1 MKYQNFKSDFTS
13 VHTFCRQEGDEKKQI
28 AVPEHVR
35 LTFFTAER
43 CGCITI
49 ERNGVNMTSCSL
61 SEDGMTL
68 NARVP
73 LSKKSLGTGELFCE
87 ISEITTDAEFP
98 DKERIEVT
106 PIRLGVTLWPGKS
119 DDSLEVSADI
129 VLGVVCPGAV
139 RYDTTQN
146 LADAQKAQ
154 ACANIGALRT
164 IPEASVSTRKIAN
177 AAVIE
182 KKIADGA
189 VTKQKLAAD
198 IAGIVDSVAK
208 GTADYSLQQN
218 SCQAIS
224 RNSIAT
230 GNGTIAGTK
239 GVRWTAIDF
248 TTKTITLEK
257 ALTAS
262 IGAGALL
269 SIINDNHY
277 DKCSEVA
284 ETAAIGATTIKVKS
298 LPFTS
303 IAEDTGDD
311 AKTIMVYSNPNVG
324 DVDLGDGAHSEGVN
338 TKATQRGSHAEGRD
352 TYAAGQYSHAEG
364 RSTEAFYASHAEG
377 RDSKAIGLISHAEGN
392 ATTASGNNSHAEG
405 KDTIAMAGN
414 SHAEGWKSK
423 TSQDALHSHAEGNNT
438 TANGVASHAE
448 GNNTTANGVAS
459 HAEGSNC
466 TANKDKSHAEGAST
480 IADGESSHAEGRLS
494 VAVGNYSHAEGN
506 NTKSKGIASHA
517 EGDSTI
523 AEMNTC
529 HAEGYKTYAKYYRT
543 HSEGKITVAIGEGS
557 HSEGISLDNIAD
569 TDEYK
574 PKSIVDM
581 LDTYYAAEIAKHS
594 EFKSFGAVINNNNNH
609 KFYKWCKDVIKDKW
623 DEYVR
628 IIQDGGTGTAPE
640 GLVSM
645 AIGYASHVEG
655 RDTAANGTG
664 AHAEG
669 YRTFADADAAH
680 VEGICSFAPGRAA
693 HAEGTRTTAAGAN
706 SHAEGYHTLT
716 KNSAEHAQ
724 GMYNNSNKGSNTL
737 GDALN
742 TIFSVGVGKKGD
754 RKNAFEMMQNGD
766 AYLLGVGGYDG
777 KNPAASKAVQQ
788 VIGALLDIFKPVQVN
803 DNKSGATDATQLA
816 ELKAYAAKL
825 AAYGV
830 DTTNGYEIPILYN
843 SGSKGFI
850 GYNPNAASS
859 FNCYAV
865 TPEGNFYTLTMN
877 ATTGALS
884 KKILATT
891 TVTDALST
899 NKQPKTDAALKTTSK
914 TITGAINEVNDKT
927 AYVAFTDVTKLS
939 TNLGKRLIYKG
950 GNVTLSSP
958 ITINSNIYEIDFN
971 GATITIGA
979 LARTGITAI
988 KGHSHCIIK
997 NLVIEG
1003 IWTTNADAVSNVL
1016 ETFAGVE
1023 NVNIDVH
1030 FSGSKYGRGFF
1041 NCQRLINCK
1050 AEITS
1055 NHSEAQTRGFSYCE
1069 YLYMCR
1075 IGEGSVGEGFFHCTN
1090 MISCDALAVVNASGT
1105 GITMGCFRKELVEC
1119 SNYTNFRRRTNEYI
1133 SDKEVTYGFF
1143 SDTDSLSVNGYSL
1156 TPFANTIA
1164 AKNEDDTK
1172 ALVHPAGGTGVAEVP
1187 LNTEAS
1193 GNSIARRLPDG
1204 RLRAA
1209 AATAPDDVVIM
1220 SQLNALALQVS
1231 ALRQTVSALQTEVNA
1246 LEG

>member
-43 CGCITI
+43 CGCITV

-106 PIRLGVTLWPGKS
+106 PVRPGVTLWPGKS

-146 LADAQKAQ
+146 LADAQKSR

-164 IPEASVSTRKIAN
+164 IPDASVSTRKIAN
-177 AAVIE
+177 GAVID

-189 VTKQKLAAD
+189 VTKQKLANN
-198 IAGIVDSVAK
+198 IAGIVDCVAK
-208 GTADYSLQQN
+208 GAADYSLQQN
-218 SCQAIS
+218 SCQVIS

-239 GVRWTAIDF
+239 GVRWKAINF

-269 SIINDNHY
+269 SIINDKHY

-311 AKTIMVYSNPNVG
+311 AKTIMVYSNPAVG
-324 DVDLGDGAHSEGVN
+324 DMDLGDGAHSEGVN

-364 RSTEAFYASHAEG
+364 RETEAFYASHAEG
-377 RDSKAIGLISHAEGN
+377 RGSKATGDVSHAEGLGTY
-392 ATTASGNNSHAEG
+392 AIGDHTHAEG
-405 KDTIAMAGN
+405 QNTHAVGLNA
-414 SHAEGWKSK
+414 HAEGLRGWANG
-423 TSQDALHSHAEGNNT
+423 QHSHAEGVDTVTSNT
-438 TANGVASHAE
+438 AEHAE
-448 GNNTTANGVAS
+448 GKFNK
-459 HAEGSNC
+459 SN
-466 TANKDKSHAEGAST
+466 K
-480 IADGESSHAEGRLS
+480 ADG
-494 VAVGNYSHAEGN
+494 
-506 NTKSKGIASHA
+506 
-517 EGDSTI
+517 
-523 AEMNTC
+523 
-529 HAEGYKTYAKYYRT
+529 
-543 HSEGKITVAIGEGS
+543 
-557 HSEGISLDNIAD
+557 
-569 TDEYK
+569 
-574 PKSIVDM
+574 
-581 LDTYYAAEIAKHS
+581 
-594 EFKSFGAVINNNNNH
+594 SFG
-609 KFYKWCKDVIKDKW
+609 
-623 DEYVR
+623 
-628 IIQDGGTGTAPE
+628 
-640 GLVSM
+640 S
-645 AIGYASHVEG
+645 
-655 RDTAANGTG
+655 
-664 AHAEG
+664 
-669 YRTFADADAAH
+669 
-680 VEGICSFAPGRAA
+680 
-693 HAEGTRTTAAGAN
+693 AG
-706 SHAEGYHTLT
+706 
-716 KNSAEHAQ
+716 
-724 GMYNNSNKGSNTL
+724 NTL
-737 GDALN
+737 HSIGIGTSA
-742 TIFSVGVGKKGD
+742 SD
-754 RKNAFEMMQNGD
+754 RKNAFEIMQNGD

-788 VIGALLDIFKPVQVN
+788 IIGALLDTFKPVQVN

-816 ELKAYAAKL
+816 EIKAYAAKL

-859 FNCYAV
+859 FNGYAV
-865 TPEGNFYTLTMN
+865 TPEGNLYTLTMN

-914 TITGAINEVNDKT
+914 TVTGAINEVNDKT

-971 GATITIGA
+971 GAAITIGA

-1220 SQLNALALQVS
+1220 SQLNALVLQVS
-1231 ALRQTVSALQTEVNA
+1231 ALRQTVTELQTEVNA
-1246 LEG
+1246 LKG

>member
-13 VHTFCRQEGDEKKQI
+13 VHTFYRQEGDEKKQI

-106 PIRLGVTLWPGKS
+106 PVRPGVTLWPGKS

-146 LADAQKAQ
+146 LADAQKSR

-164 IPEASVSTRKIAN
+164 IPDASVSTRKIAN
-177 AAVIE
+177 GAVID

-189 VTKQKLAAD
+189 VTKQKLANN

-208 GTADYSLQQN
+208 GAADYSLQQN
-218 SCQAIS
+218 SCQVIS

-239 GVRWTAIDF
+239 GVRWKAINF

-269 SIINDNHY
+269 SIINDKHY

-311 AKTIMVYSNPNVG
+311 AKTIMVYSNPAVG
-324 DVDLGDGAHSEGVN
+324 DMDLGDGAHSEGVN

-364 RSTEAFYASHAEG
+364 RETEAFYASHAEG
-377 RDSKAIGLISHAEGN
+377 RGSKATGDVSHAEGLGTY
-392 ATTASGNNSHAEG
+392 AIGDHTHAEG
-405 KDTIAMAGN
+405 QNTHAVGLNA
-414 SHAEGWKSK
+414 HAEGLRGWANG
-423 TSQDALHSHAEGNNT
+423 QHSHAEGVDTVTSNT
-438 TANGVASHAE
+438 AEHAE
-448 GNNTTANGVAS
+448 GKFNK
-459 HAEGSNC
+459 SN
-466 TANKDKSHAEGAST
+466 K
-480 IADGESSHAEGRLS
+480 ADG
-494 VAVGNYSHAEGN
+494 
-506 NTKSKGIASHA
+506 
-517 EGDSTI
+517 
-523 AEMNTC
+523 
-529 HAEGYKTYAKYYRT
+529 
-543 HSEGKITVAIGEGS
+543 
-557 HSEGISLDNIAD
+557 
-569 TDEYK
+569 
-574 PKSIVDM
+574 
-581 LDTYYAAEIAKHS
+581 
-594 EFKSFGAVINNNNNH
+594 SFG
-609 KFYKWCKDVIKDKW
+609 
-623 DEYVR
+623 
-628 IIQDGGTGTAPE
+628 
-640 GLVSM
+640 S
-645 AIGYASHVEG
+645 
-655 RDTAANGTG
+655 
-664 AHAEG
+664 
-669 YRTFADADAAH
+669 AD
-680 VEGICSFAPGRAA
+680 
-693 HAEGTRTTAAGAN
+693 
-706 SHAEGYHTLT
+706 
-716 KNSAEHAQ
+716 
-724 GMYNNSNKGSNTL
+724 NTL
-737 GDALN
+737 HS
-742 TIFSVGVGKKGD
+742 IGVGTSASD
-754 RKNAFEMMQNGD
+754 RKNAFEVMQNGD

-777 KNPAASKAVQQ
+777 KNPTASKAVQQ
-788 VIGALLDIFKPVQVN
+788 VIGALLDTFKPVQVN

-816 ELKAYAAKL
+816 EIKAYAAKL

-859 FNCYAV
+859 FNGYAV
-865 TPEGNFYTLTMN
+865 TPEGNLYTLTMN

-914 TITGAINEVNDKT
+914 TVTGAINEVNDKT

-1055 NHSEAQTRGFSYCE
+1055 NHSEAVTRGFSYCE

-1105 GITMGCFRKELVEC
+1105 GITMGCFRKELVDC

-1172 ALVHPAGGTGVAEVP
+1172 ALVHPSGGTGVAEVP

-1220 SQLNALALQVS
+1220 SQLNALVLQVS

-1246 LEG
+1246 LKG

>member
-106 PIRLGVTLWPGKS
+106 PVRPGVTLWPGKS

-146 LADAQKAQ
+146 LADAQKSR

-164 IPEASVSTRKIAN
+164 IPDASVSTRKIAN
-177 AAVIE
+177 GAVID

-189 VTKQKLAAD
+189 VTKQKLANN

-208 GTADYSLQQN
+208 GAADYSLQQN
-218 SCQAIS
+218 SCQVIS

-239 GVRWTAIDF
+239 GVRWKAINF

-269 SIINDNHY
+269 SIINDKHY

-311 AKTIMVYSNPNVG
+311 AKTIMVYSNPAVG
-324 DVDLGDGAHSEGVN
+324 DMDLGDGAHSEGVN

-364 RSTEAFYASHAEG
+364 RETEAFYASHAEG
-377 RDSKAIGLISHAEGN
+377 RSSKATGDVSHAEGLGTY
-392 ATTASGNNSHAEG
+392 AIGDHTHAEG
-405 KDTIAMAGN
+405 QNTHAVGLNA
-414 SHAEGWKSK
+414 HAEGLRGWANG
-423 TSQDALHSHAEGNNT
+423 QHSHAEGVDTVTSNT
-438 TANGVASHAE
+438 AEHAE
-448 GNNTTANGVAS
+448 GKFNK
-459 HAEGSNC
+459 SN
-466 TANKDKSHAEGAST
+466 K
-480 IADGESSHAEGRLS
+480 ADG
-494 VAVGNYSHAEGN
+494 
-506 NTKSKGIASHA
+506 
-517 EGDSTI
+517 
-523 AEMNTC
+523 
-529 HAEGYKTYAKYYRT
+529 
-543 HSEGKITVAIGEGS
+543 
-557 HSEGISLDNIAD
+557 
-569 TDEYK
+569 
-574 PKSIVDM
+574 
-581 LDTYYAAEIAKHS
+581 
-594 EFKSFGAVINNNNNH
+594 SFG
-609 KFYKWCKDVIKDKW
+609 
-623 DEYVR
+623 
-628 IIQDGGTGTAPE
+628 
-640 GLVSM
+640 S
-645 AIGYASHVEG
+645 
-655 RDTAANGTG
+655 
-664 AHAEG
+664 
-669 YRTFADADAAH
+669 
-680 VEGICSFAPGRAA
+680 
-693 HAEGTRTTAAGAN
+693 AG
-706 SHAEGYHTLT
+706 
-716 KNSAEHAQ
+716 
-724 GMYNNSNKGSNTL
+724 NTL
-737 GDALN
+737 HSIGIGTSA
-742 TIFSVGVGKKGD
+742 SD
-754 RKNAFEMMQNGD
+754 RKNAFEIMQNGD

-788 VIGALLDIFKPVQVN
+788 IIGALLDTFKPVQVN

-816 ELKAYAAKL
+816 EIKAYAAKL

-859 FNCYAV
+859 FNGYAV
-865 TPEGNFYTLTMN
+865 TPEGNLYTLTMN

-914 TITGAINEVNDKT
+914 TVTGAINEVNDKT

-971 GATITIGA
+971 GAAITIGA

-1220 SQLNALALQVS
+1220 SQLNALVLQVS
-1231 ALRQTVSALQTEVNA
+1231 ALRQTVSALQAEVNA
-1246 LEG
+1246 LKG

>member
-106 PIRLGVTLWPGKS
+106 PVRPGVTLWPGKS

-146 LADAQKAQ
+146 LADAQKSR

-164 IPEASVSTRKIAN
+164 IPDASVSTRKIAN
-177 AAVIE
+177 GAVID

-189 VTKQKLAAD
+189 VTKQKLANN

-208 GTADYSLQQN
+208 GAADYSLQQN
-218 SCQAIS
+218 SCQVIS

-239 GVRWTAIDF
+239 GVRWKAINF
-248 TTKTITLEK
+248 TTKTITFEK

-262 IGAGALL
+262 IGVGALL
-269 SIINDNHY
+269 SIINDKHY

-311 AKTIMVYSNPNVG
+311 AKTIMVYSNPAVG
-324 DVDLGDGAHSEGVN
+324 DMDLGDGAHSEGVN

-364 RSTEAFYASHAEG
+364 RETEAFYASHAEG
-377 RDSKAIGLISHAEGN
+377 RGSKATGGVSHAEGLGTY
-392 ATTASGNNSHAEG
+392 AIGDHTHAEG
-405 KDTIAMAGN
+405 QNTHAVGLNA
-414 SHAEGWKSK
+414 HAEGLRGWANG
-423 TSQDALHSHAEGNNT
+423 QHSHAEGVDTVTSNT
-438 TANGVASHAE
+438 AEHAE
-448 GNNTTANGVAS
+448 GQFNK
-459 HAEGSNC
+459 SN
-466 TANKDKSHAEGAST
+466 K
-480 IADGESSHAEGRLS
+480 ADG
-494 VAVGNYSHAEGN
+494 
-506 NTKSKGIASHA
+506 
-517 EGDSTI
+517 
-523 AEMNTC
+523 
-529 HAEGYKTYAKYYRT
+529 
-543 HSEGKITVAIGEGS
+543 
-557 HSEGISLDNIAD
+557 
-569 TDEYK
+569 
-574 PKSIVDM
+574 
-581 LDTYYAAEIAKHS
+581 
-594 EFKSFGAVINNNNNH
+594 SFG
-609 KFYKWCKDVIKDKW
+609 
-623 DEYVR
+623 
-628 IIQDGGTGTAPE
+628 
-640 GLVSM
+640 S
-645 AIGYASHVEG
+645 
-655 RDTAANGTG
+655 
-664 AHAEG
+664 
-669 YRTFADADAAH
+669 
-680 VEGICSFAPGRAA
+680 
-693 HAEGTRTTAAGAN
+693 AG
-706 SHAEGYHTLT
+706 
-716 KNSAEHAQ
+716 
-724 GMYNNSNKGSNTL
+724 NTL
-737 GDALN
+737 HSIGIGTSA
-742 TIFSVGVGKKGD
+742 SD
-754 RKNAFEMMQNGD
+754 RKNAFEVMQNGD

-788 VIGALLDIFKPVQVN
+788 VIGALLDTFKPVQVN

-859 FNCYAV
+859 FNGYAV
-865 TPEGNFYTLTMN
+865 TPEGNLYTLTMN
-877 ATTGALS
+877 AATGALS

-914 TITGAINEVNDKT
+914 TVTGAINEVNDKT

-1220 SQLNALALQVS
+1220 SQLNALVLQVS
-1231 ALRQTVSALQTEVNA
+1231 ALRQTVTELQTEVNA
-1246 LEG
+1246 LKG

>member
-43 CGCITI
+43 CGCITV

-106 PIRLGVTLWPGKS
+106 PVRPGVTLWPGKS

-146 LADAQKAQ
+146 LADAQKSR

-164 IPEASVSTRKIAN
+164 IPDASVSTRKIAN
-177 AAVIE
+177 GAVID

-189 VTKQKLAAD
+189 VTKQKLANN
-198 IAGIVDSVAK
+198 IAGIVDSIAK
-208 GTADYSLQQN
+208 GATDYSLQQN
-218 SCQAIS
+218 SCQVIS

-239 GVRWTAIDF
+239 GVRWKAINF

-269 SIINDNHY
+269 SIINDKHY

-311 AKTIMVYSNPNVG
+311 AKTIMVYSNPAVG
-324 DVDLGDGAHSEGVN
+324 DMDLGDGAHSEGVN

-364 RSTEAFYASHAEG
+364 RETEAFYASHAEG
-377 RDSKAIGLISHAEGN
+377 RGSKATGDVSHAEGLGTY
-392 ATTASGNNSHAEG
+392 AIGDHTHAEG
-405 KDTIAMAGN
+405 QNTHAVGLNA
-414 SHAEGWKSK
+414 HAEGLRGWANG
-423 TSQDALHSHAEGNNT
+423 QHSHAEGVDTVTSNT
-438 TANGVASHAE
+438 AEHAE
-448 GNNTTANGVAS
+448 GKFNK
-459 HAEGSNC
+459 SN
-466 TANKDKSHAEGAST
+466 K
-480 IADGESSHAEGRLS
+480 ADG
-494 VAVGNYSHAEGN
+494 
-506 NTKSKGIASHA
+506 
-517 EGDSTI
+517 
-523 AEMNTC
+523 
-529 HAEGYKTYAKYYRT
+529 
-543 HSEGKITVAIGEGS
+543 
-557 HSEGISLDNIAD
+557 
-569 TDEYK
+569 
-574 PKSIVDM
+574 
-581 LDTYYAAEIAKHS
+581 
-594 EFKSFGAVINNNNNH
+594 SFG
-609 KFYKWCKDVIKDKW
+609 
-623 DEYVR
+623 
-628 IIQDGGTGTAPE
+628 
-640 GLVSM
+640 S
-645 AIGYASHVEG
+645 
-655 RDTAANGTG
+655 
-664 AHAEG
+664 
-669 YRTFADADAAH
+669 
-680 VEGICSFAPGRAA
+680 
-693 HAEGTRTTAAGAN
+693 AG
-706 SHAEGYHTLT
+706 
-716 KNSAEHAQ
+716 
-724 GMYNNSNKGSNTL
+724 NTL
-737 GDALN
+737 HSIGIGTSA
-742 TIFSVGVGKKGD
+742 SD
-754 RKNAFEMMQNGD
+754 RKNAYEIMQNGD

-788 VIGALLDIFKPVQVN
+788 IIGALLDTFKPVQVN

-816 ELKAYAAKL
+816 EIKAYAAKL

-859 FNCYAV
+859 FNGYAV
-865 TPEGNFYTLTMN
+865 TPEGNLYTLTMN

-914 TITGAINEVNDKT
+914 TVTGAINEVNDKT
-927 AYVAFTDVTKLS
+927 AHVAFTDVTKLS

-1055 NHSEAQTRGFSYCE
+1055 NHSEAVTRGFSYCE

-1105 GITMGCFRKELVEC
+1105 GITMGCFRKELIEC

-1204 RLRAA
+1204 RR
-1209 AATAPDDVVIM
+1209 
-1220 SQLNALALQVS
+1220 
-1231 ALRQTVSALQTEVNA
+1231 
-1246 LEG
+1246 GH

>member
-1 MKYQNFKSDFTS
+1 MKYQHYKSDFSS
-13 VHTFCRQEGDEKKQI
+13 VHRFFRQDGDTKNQV
-28 AVPEHVR
+28 AVPGHIR
-35 LTFFTAER
+35 LRFFTEERLNVFVAER
-43 CGCITI
+43 DGDQ
-49 ERNGVNMTSCSL
+49 MTGCSL

-68 NARVP
+68 TASVP
-73 LSKKSLGTGELFCE
+73 LSRICLGKGELFCE
-87 ISEITTDAEFP
+87 IAEITPDQDFP
-98 DKERIEVT
+98 EQERIEVT

-146 LADAQKAQ
+146 LADAQKSR

-164 IPEASVSTRKIAN
+164 IPDASVSTRKIAN
-177 AAVIE
+177 GAVID

-189 VTKQKLAAD
+189 VTKQKLANN

-218 SCQAIS
+218 SCQVIS
-224 RNSIAT
+224 GNSIAT

-239 GVRWTAIDF
+239 GVRWKAINF

-269 SIINDNHY
+269 SIINDKHY

-364 RSTEAFYASHAEG
+364 RETEAFYASHAEG
-377 RDSKAIGLISHAEGN
+377 RGSKATGDVSHAEGLGTY
-392 ATTASGNNSHAEG
+392 AIGDHTHAEG
-405 KDTIAMAGN
+405 QNTHAVGLNA
-414 SHAEGWKSK
+414 HAEGLRGWANG
-423 TSQDALHSHAEGNNT
+423 QHSHAEGVDTVTSNT
-438 TANGVASHAE
+438 AEHAE
-448 GNNTTANGVAS
+448 GKFNK
-459 HAEGSNC
+459 SN
-466 TANKDKSHAEGAST
+466 K
-480 IADGESSHAEGRLS
+480 ADG
-494 VAVGNYSHAEGN
+494 
-506 NTKSKGIASHA
+506 
-517 EGDSTI
+517 
-523 AEMNTC
+523 
-529 HAEGYKTYAKYYRT
+529 
-543 HSEGKITVAIGEGS
+543 
-557 HSEGISLDNIAD
+557 
-569 TDEYK
+569 
-574 PKSIVDM
+574 
-581 LDTYYAAEIAKHS
+581 
-594 EFKSFGAVINNNNNH
+594 SFG
-609 KFYKWCKDVIKDKW
+609 
-623 DEYVR
+623 
-628 IIQDGGTGTAPE
+628 
-640 GLVSM
+640 S
-645 AIGYASHVEG
+645 
-655 RDTAANGTG
+655 
-664 AHAEG
+664 
-669 YRTFADADAAH
+669 
-680 VEGICSFAPGRAA
+680 
-693 HAEGTRTTAAGAN
+693 AG
-706 SHAEGYHTLT
+706 
-716 KNSAEHAQ
+716 
-724 GMYNNSNKGSNTL
+724 NTL
-737 GDALN
+737 HSIGIGTSA
-742 TIFSVGVGKKGD
+742 SD
-754 RKNAFEMMQNGD
+754 RKNAFEIMQNGD

-777 KNPAASKAVQQ
+777 KNPAASKAMQQ
-788 VIGALLDIFKPVQVN
+788 VIGALLDTFKPVQVN

-859 FNCYAV
+859 FNGYAV
-865 TPEGNFYTLTMN
+865 TPEGNLYTLTMN

-914 TITGAINEVNDKT
+914 TVTGAINEVNDKT

-950 GNVTLSSP
+950 GNVILSSP

-979 LARTGITAI
+979 LAKTGITAI

-1105 GITMGCFRKELVEC
+1105 GITMGCFRKELIEC

-1220 SQLNALALQVS
+1220 SQLNALVLQVS

-1246 LEG
+1246 LKG

>member
-43 CGCITI
+43 CGCITV

-106 PIRLGVTLWPGKS
+106 PVRPGVTLWPGKS

-146 LADAQKAQ
+146 LADAQKSR

-164 IPEASVSTRKIAN
+164 IPDASVSTRKIAN
-177 AAVIE
+177 GAVID

-189 VTKQKLAAD
+189 VTKQKLANN

-208 GTADYSLQQN
+208 GAADYSLQQN
-218 SCQAIS
+218 SCQVIS

-239 GVRWTAIDF
+239 GVRWKAINF

-269 SIINDNHY
+269 SIINDKHY

-311 AKTIMVYSNPNVG
+311 AKTIMVYSNPAVG
-324 DVDLGDGAHSEGVN
+324 DMDLGDGAHSEGVN

-364 RSTEAFYASHAEG
+364 RETEAFYASHAEG
-377 RDSKAIGLISHAEGN
+377 RGSKATGDVSHAEGLGTY
-392 ATTASGNNSHAEG
+392 AIGDHTHAEG
-405 KDTIAMAGN
+405 QNTHAVGLNA
-414 SHAEGWKSK
+414 HAEGLRGWANG
-423 TSQDALHSHAEGNNT
+423 QHSHAEGVDTVTSNT
-438 TANGVASHAE
+438 AEHAE
-448 GNNTTANGVAS
+448 GKFNK
-459 HAEGSNC
+459 SN
-466 TANKDKSHAEGAST
+466 K
-480 IADGESSHAEGRLS
+480 ADG
-494 VAVGNYSHAEGN
+494 
-506 NTKSKGIASHA
+506 
-517 EGDSTI
+517 
-523 AEMNTC
+523 
-529 HAEGYKTYAKYYRT
+529 
-543 HSEGKITVAIGEGS
+543 
-557 HSEGISLDNIAD
+557 
-569 TDEYK
+569 
-574 PKSIVDM
+574 
-581 LDTYYAAEIAKHS
+581 
-594 EFKSFGAVINNNNNH
+594 SFG
-609 KFYKWCKDVIKDKW
+609 
-623 DEYVR
+623 
-628 IIQDGGTGTAPE
+628 
-640 GLVSM
+640 S
-645 AIGYASHVEG
+645 
-655 RDTAANGTG
+655 
-664 AHAEG
+664 
-669 YRTFADADAAH
+669 
-680 VEGICSFAPGRAA
+680 
-693 HAEGTRTTAAGAN
+693 AG
-706 SHAEGYHTLT
+706 
-716 KNSAEHAQ
+716 
-724 GMYNNSNKGSNTL
+724 NTL
-737 GDALN
+737 HSIGIGTSASD
-742 TIFSVGVGKKGD
+742 K
-754 RKNAFEMMQNGD
+754 KNAFEIMQNGD

-788 VIGALLDIFKPVQVN
+788 IIGALLDTFKPVQVN

-816 ELKAYAAKL
+816 EIKAYAAKL

-859 FNCYAV
+859 FNGYAV
-865 TPEGNFYTLTMN
+865 TPEGNLYTLTMN

-914 TITGAINEVNDKT
+914 TVTGAINEVNDKT
-927 AYVAFTDVTKLS
+927 ACVAFTDVTKLS

-1105 GITMGCFRKELVEC
+1105 GITMGCFRKELIEC

-1220 SQLNALALQVS
+1220 SQLNALVLQVS

-1246 LEG
+1246 LKG

>member
-43 CGCITI
+43 CGCITV

-106 PIRLGVTLWPGKS
+106 PVRPGVTLWPGKS

-146 LADAQKAQ
+146 LADAQKSR

-164 IPEASVSTRKIAN
+164 IPDASVSTRKIAN
-177 AAVIE
+177 GAVID

-208 GTADYSLQQN
+208 GEADYSLQQN
-218 SCQAIS
+218 SCQVIS

-239 GVRWTAIDF
+239 GVRWKAINF

-269 SIINDNHY
+269 SIINDKHY

-284 ETAAIGATTIKVKS
+284 ETAAIGTTTIKVKS

-311 AKTIMVYSNPNVG
+311 AKTIMVYSNPAVG
-324 DVDLGDGAHSEGVN
+324 DMDLGDGAHSEGVN

-364 RSTEAFYASHAEG
+364 RETEAFYASHAEG
-377 RDSKAIGLISHAEGN
+377 RGSKATGDVSHAEGLGTY
-392 ATTASGNNSHAEG
+392 AIGDHTHAEG
-405 KDTIAMAGN
+405 QNTHAVGLNA
-414 SHAEGWKSK
+414 HAEGLRGWANG
-423 TSQDALHSHAEGNNT
+423 QHSHAEGVDTVTSNT
-438 TANGVASHAE
+438 AEHAE
-448 GNNTTANGVAS
+448 GKFNK
-459 HAEGSNC
+459 SN
-466 TANKDKSHAEGAST
+466 K
-480 IADGESSHAEGRLS
+480 ADG
-494 VAVGNYSHAEGN
+494 
-506 NTKSKGIASHA
+506 
-517 EGDSTI
+517 
-523 AEMNTC
+523 
-529 HAEGYKTYAKYYRT
+529 
-543 HSEGKITVAIGEGS
+543 
-557 HSEGISLDNIAD
+557 
-569 TDEYK
+569 
-574 PKSIVDM
+574 
-581 LDTYYAAEIAKHS
+581 
-594 EFKSFGAVINNNNNH
+594 SFG
-609 KFYKWCKDVIKDKW
+609 
-623 DEYVR
+623 
-628 IIQDGGTGTAPE
+628 
-640 GLVSM
+640 S
-645 AIGYASHVEG
+645 
-655 RDTAANGTG
+655 
-664 AHAEG
+664 
-669 YRTFADADAAH
+669 
-680 VEGICSFAPGRAA
+680 
-693 HAEGTRTTAAGAN
+693 AG
-706 SHAEGYHTLT
+706 
-716 KNSAEHAQ
+716 
-724 GMYNNSNKGSNTL
+724 NTL
-737 GDALN
+737 HSIGIGTSA
-742 TIFSVGVGKKGD
+742 SD
-754 RKNAFEMMQNGD
+754 RKNAFEIMQNGD

-788 VIGALLDIFKPVQVN
+788 IIGALLDTFKPVQVN

-816 ELKAYAAKL
+816 EIKAYAAKL

-859 FNCYAV
+859 FNGYAV

-914 TITGAINEVNDKT
+914 TVTGAINEVNDKT
-927 AYVAFTDVTKLS
+927 AFVAFTDVTKLS

-1055 NHSEAQTRGFSYCE
+1055 NHSEALTRGFSYCE

-1105 GITMGCFRKELVEC
+1105 GITMGCFRKELVDC

-1172 ALVHPAGGTGVAEVP
+1172 ALVHPSGGTGVAEVP

-1204 RLRAA
+1204 RR
-1209 AATAPDDVVIM
+1209 
-1220 SQLNALALQVS
+1220 
-1231 ALRQTVSALQTEVNA
+1231 
-1246 LEG
+1246 GH

>member
-43 CGCITI
+43 CGCITV

-106 PIRLGVTLWPGKS
+106 PVRPGVTLWPGKS

-129 VLGVVCPGAV
+129 VFGVVCPGAV

-146 LADAQKAQ
+146 LADAQKSR

-164 IPEASVSTRKIAN
+164 IPDASVSTRKIAN
-177 AAVIE
+177 GAVIE

-189 VTKQKLAAD
+189 VTKQKLAKN

-208 GTADYSLQQN
+208 GAADYSLQQN
-218 SCQAIS
+218 SCQVIS

-239 GVRWTAIDF
+239 GVRWKAINF

-269 SIINDNHY
+269 SIINDKHY

-311 AKTIMVYSNPNVG
+311 AKTIMVYSNPAVG
-324 DVDLGDGAHSEGVN
+324 DMDLGDGAHSEGVN

-364 RSTEAFYASHAEG
+364 RETEAFYASHAEG
-377 RDSKAIGLISHAEGN
+377 RGSKATGDVSHAEGLGTY
-392 ATTASGNNSHAEG
+392 AIGDHTHAEG
-405 KDTIAMAGN
+405 QNTHAVGLNA
-414 SHAEGWKSK
+414 HAEGLRGWANG
-423 TSQDALHSHAEGNNT
+423 QHSHAEGVDTVTSNT
-438 TANGVASHAE
+438 AEHAE
-448 GNNTTANGVAS
+448 GKFNK
-459 HAEGSNC
+459 SN
-466 TANKDKSHAEGAST
+466 K
-480 IADGESSHAEGRLS
+480 ADG
-494 VAVGNYSHAEGN
+494 
-506 NTKSKGIASHA
+506 
-517 EGDSTI
+517 
-523 AEMNTC
+523 
-529 HAEGYKTYAKYYRT
+529 
-543 HSEGKITVAIGEGS
+543 
-557 HSEGISLDNIAD
+557 
-569 TDEYK
+569 
-574 PKSIVDM
+574 
-581 LDTYYAAEIAKHS
+581 
-594 EFKSFGAVINNNNNH
+594 SFG
-609 KFYKWCKDVIKDKW
+609 
-623 DEYVR
+623 
-628 IIQDGGTGTAPE
+628 
-640 GLVSM
+640 S
-645 AIGYASHVEG
+645 
-655 RDTAANGTG
+655 
-664 AHAEG
+664 
-669 YRTFADADAAH
+669 
-680 VEGICSFAPGRAA
+680 
-693 HAEGTRTTAAGAN
+693 AG
-706 SHAEGYHTLT
+706 
-716 KNSAEHAQ
+716 
-724 GMYNNSNKGSNTL
+724 NTL
-737 GDALN
+737 HSIGIGTSA
-742 TIFSVGVGKKGD
+742 SD
-754 RKNAFEMMQNGD
+754 RKNAFEVMQNGD

-788 VIGALLDIFKPVQVN
+788 VIGALLDTFKPVQVN

-816 ELKAYAAKL
+816 EIKAYAAKL

-859 FNCYAV
+859 FNGYAV
-865 TPEGNFYTLTMN
+865 TPEGNLYTLTMN

-914 TITGAINEVNDKT
+914 TVTGAINEVNDKT
-927 AYVAFTDVTKLS
+927 AHVAFTDVTKLS

-971 GATITIGA
+971 GAAITIGA

-1105 GITMGCFRKELVEC
+1105 GITMGCFRKELIEC

-1220 SQLNALALQVS
+1220 SQLNALVLQVS
-1231 ALRQTVSALQTEVNA
+1231 ALRQTVSALQA
-1246 LEG
+1246 

>member
-87 ISEITTDAEFP
+87 IAEITPDQDFP
-98 DKERIEVT
+98 EQERIEVT

-129 VLGVVCPGAV
+129 VFGVVCPGAV

-146 LADAQKAQ
+146 LADAQKSR
-154 ACANIGALRT
+154 ACANIGAMRT
-164 IPEASVSTRKIAN
+164 IPDASVSTRKIAN
-177 AAVIE
+177 GAVIE

-189 VTKQKLAAD
+189 VTKQKLAND

-218 SCQAIS
+218 SCQVIS

-239 GVRWTAIDF
+239 GVRWKAINF

-257 ALTAS
+257 ALTAT

-269 SIINDNHY
+269 SIINDKHY

-311 AKTIMVYSNPNVG
+311 AKTIMVYSNPAVG
-324 DVDLGDGAHSEGVN
+324 DMDLGDGAHSEGVN

-364 RSTEAFYASHAEG
+364 RETEAFYASHAEG
-377 RDSKAIGLISHAEGN
+377 RGSKATGDVSHAEGLGTY
-392 ATTASGNNSHAEG
+392 AIGDHTHAEG
-405 KDTIAMAGN
+405 QNTHAVGLNA
-414 SHAEGWKSK
+414 HAEGLRGWANG
-423 TSQDALHSHAEGNNT
+423 QHSHAEGVDTVTSNT
-438 TANGVASHAE
+438 AEHAE
-448 GNNTTANGVAS
+448 GKFNK
-459 HAEGSNC
+459 SN
-466 TANKDKSHAEGAST
+466 K
-480 IADGESSHAEGRLS
+480 ADG
-494 VAVGNYSHAEGN
+494 
-506 NTKSKGIASHA
+506 
-517 EGDSTI
+517 
-523 AEMNTC
+523 
-529 HAEGYKTYAKYYRT
+529 
-543 HSEGKITVAIGEGS
+543 
-557 HSEGISLDNIAD
+557 
-569 TDEYK
+569 
-574 PKSIVDM
+574 
-581 LDTYYAAEIAKHS
+581 
-594 EFKSFGAVINNNNNH
+594 SFG
-609 KFYKWCKDVIKDKW
+609 
-623 DEYVR
+623 
-628 IIQDGGTGTAPE
+628 
-640 GLVSM
+640 S
-645 AIGYASHVEG
+645 
-655 RDTAANGTG
+655 
-664 AHAEG
+664 
-669 YRTFADADAAH
+669 
-680 VEGICSFAPGRAA
+680 
-693 HAEGTRTTAAGAN
+693 AG
-706 SHAEGYHTLT
+706 
-716 KNSAEHAQ
+716 
-724 GMYNNSNKGSNTL
+724 NTL
-737 GDALN
+737 HSIGIGTSA
-742 TIFSVGVGKKGD
+742 SD
-754 RKNAFEMMQNGD
+754 RKNASEVMQNGD
-766 AYLLGVGGYDG
+766 TYLLGVGGYNG

-788 VIGALLDIFKPVQVN
+788 VIGALLDTFKPVQVN

-850 GYNPNAASS
+850 GYNPNAASF
-859 FNCYAV
+859 FNGYAV

-914 TITGAINEVNDKT
+914 TVTGAINEVNDKT

-1055 NHSEAQTRGFSYCE
+1055 NHSEAVTRGFSYCE

-1105 GITMGCFRKELVEC
+1105 GITMGCFRKELIEC

-1220 SQLNALALQVS
+1220 SQLNALVLQVS
-1231 ALRQTVSALQTEVNA
+1231 ALRQTVSALQAEVNA
-1246 LEG
+1246 LKG

>member
-1 MKYQNFKSDFTS
+1 MKYQNFKSDFSS
-13 VHTFCRQEGDEKKQI
+13 VHRFFRQDGDTNNQV
-28 AVPEHVR
+28 AVPGHVR
-35 LTFFTAER
+35 LRFFTEERLNVFVAER
-43 CGCITI
+43 DGDQMTGCSI
-49 ERNGVNMTSCSL
+49 

-68 NARVP
+68 TASVP
-73 LSKKSLGTGELFCE
+73 LSRICLGKGELFCE
-87 ISEITTDAEFP
+87 IAEITPDPDFP
-98 DKERIEVT
+98 EQERIEVT

-146 LADAQKAQ
+146 LADAQKSR

-164 IPEASVSTRKIAN
+164 IPDASVSTRKIAN
-177 AAVIE
+177 GAVID

-208 GTADYSLQQN
+208 GAADYSLQQD
-218 SCQAIS
+218 SCQVIS

-239 GVRWTAIDF
+239 GVRWKAINF

-269 SIINDNHY
+269 SIINDKHY
-277 DKCSEVA
+277 DKCSKVA

-311 AKTIMVYSNPNVG
+311 AKTIMVYSNPAVG
-324 DVDLGDGAHSEGVN
+324 DMDLGDGAHSEGVN

-364 RSTEAFYASHAEG
+364 RETEAFYASHAEG
-377 RDSKAIGLISHAEGN
+377 RGSKATGDVSHAEGLGTY
-392 ATTASGNNSHAEG
+392 AIGDHTHAEG
-405 KDTIAMAGN
+405 QNTHAVGLNA
-414 SHAEGWKSK
+414 HAEGLRGWANG
-423 TSQDALHSHAEGNNT
+423 QHSHAEGVDTVTSNT
-438 TANGVASHAE
+438 AEHAE
-448 GNNTTANGVAS
+448 GKFNK
-459 HAEGSNC
+459 SN
-466 TANKDKSHAEGAST
+466 K
-480 IADGESSHAEGRLS
+480 ADG
-494 VAVGNYSHAEGN
+494 
-506 NTKSKGIASHA
+506 
-517 EGDSTI
+517 
-523 AEMNTC
+523 
-529 HAEGYKTYAKYYRT
+529 
-543 HSEGKITVAIGEGS
+543 
-557 HSEGISLDNIAD
+557 
-569 TDEYK
+569 
-574 PKSIVDM
+574 
-581 LDTYYAAEIAKHS
+581 
-594 EFKSFGAVINNNNNH
+594 SFG
-609 KFYKWCKDVIKDKW
+609 
-623 DEYVR
+623 
-628 IIQDGGTGTAPE
+628 
-640 GLVSM
+640 S
-645 AIGYASHVEG
+645 
-655 RDTAANGTG
+655 
-664 AHAEG
+664 
-669 YRTFADADAAH
+669 
-680 VEGICSFAPGRAA
+680 
-693 HAEGTRTTAAGAN
+693 AG
-706 SHAEGYHTLT
+706 
-716 KNSAEHAQ
+716 
-724 GMYNNSNKGSNTL
+724 NTL
-737 GDALN
+737 HSIGIGTSA
-742 TIFSVGVGKKGD
+742 SD
-754 RKNAFEMMQNGD
+754 RKNASEVMQNGD
-766 AYLLGVGGYDG
+766 VYLIGVGGYDG

-788 VIGALLDIFKPVQVN
+788 IIGALLDTFKPVQVN

-816 ELKAYAAKL
+816 EIKAYAAKL

-859 FNCYAV
+859 FNGYAV

-884 KKILATT
+884 KKIFATK

-914 TITGAINEVNDKT
+914 TVTGAINEVNDKI

-1055 NHSEAQTRGFSYCE
+1055 NHSEAVTRGFSYCE

-1105 GITMGCFRKELVEC
+1105 GITMGCFKKELIEC

-1172 ALVHPAGGTGVAEVP
+1172 ALVHPSGGTGVAEVP

-1220 SQLNALALQVS
+1220 SQLNALVLQVS

-1246 LEG
+1246 LKG

>member
-106 PIRLGVTLWPGKS
+106 PVRPGVTLWPGKS

-146 LADAQKAQ
+146 LADAQKSR

-164 IPEASVSTRKIAN
+164 IPDASVSTRKIAN
-177 AAVIE
+177 GAVIE

-189 VTKQKLAAD
+189 VTKQKLANN

-208 GTADYSLQQN
+208 GAADYSLQQN
-218 SCQAIS
+218 SCQVIS

-239 GVRWTAIDF
+239 GVRWKAINF

-269 SIINDNHY
+269 SIINDKHY

-311 AKTIMVYSNPNVG
+311 AKTIMVYSNPAVG
-324 DVDLGDGAHSEGVN
+324 DMDLGDGAHSEGVN

-364 RSTEAFYASHAEG
+364 RETEAFYASHAEG
-377 RDSKAIGLISHAEGN
+377 RGSKATGDVSHAEGLGTY
-392 ATTASGNNSHAEG
+392 AIGDHTHAEG
-405 KDTIAMAGN
+405 QNTHAVGLNA
-414 SHAEGWKSK
+414 HAEGLRGWANG
-423 TSQDALHSHAEGNNT
+423 QHSHAEGVDTVTSNT
-438 TANGVASHAE
+438 AEHAE
-448 GNNTTANGVAS
+448 GKFNK
-459 HAEGSNC
+459 SN
-466 TANKDKSHAEGAST
+466 K
-480 IADGESSHAEGRLS
+480 ADG
-494 VAVGNYSHAEGN
+494 
-506 NTKSKGIASHA
+506 
-517 EGDSTI
+517 
-523 AEMNTC
+523 
-529 HAEGYKTYAKYYRT
+529 
-543 HSEGKITVAIGEGS
+543 
-557 HSEGISLDNIAD
+557 
-569 TDEYK
+569 
-574 PKSIVDM
+574 
-581 LDTYYAAEIAKHS
+581 
-594 EFKSFGAVINNNNNH
+594 SFGSS
-609 KFYKWCKDVIKDKW
+609 
-623 DEYVR
+623 
-628 IIQDGGTGTAPE
+628 G
-640 GLVSM
+640 
-645 AIGYASHVEG
+645 
-655 RDTAANGTG
+655 
-664 AHAEG
+664 
-669 YRTFADADAAH
+669 
-680 VEGICSFAPGRAA
+680 
-693 HAEGTRTTAAGAN
+693 
-706 SHAEGYHTLT
+706 
-716 KNSAEHAQ
+716 
-724 GMYNNSNKGSNTL
+724 NTL
-737 GDALN
+737 HSIGIGTSA
-742 TIFSVGVGKKGD
+742 SD
-754 RKNAFEMMQNGD
+754 RKNASEVMQNGD
-766 AYLLGVGGYDG
+766 VYLLGVGGYDG

-788 VIGALLDIFKPVQVN
+788 VIGALLDTFKPVQVN

-816 ELKAYAAKL
+816 EIKAYAAKL

-859 FNCYAV
+859 FNGYAV
-865 TPEGNFYTLTMN
+865 TPEGNLYTLTMN

-914 TITGAINEVNDKT
+914 TVTGAINEVNDKT

-971 GATITIGA
+971 GAAITIGA

-1187 LNTEAS
+1187 LSIEAS

-1220 SQLNALALQVS
+1220 SQLNALVLQVS

-1246 LEG
+1246 LKG

>member
-13 VHTFCRQEGDEKKQI
+13 VHTFYRQEGDEKKQI

-43 CGCITI
+43 CGCITV

-73 LSKKSLGTGELFCE
+73 LSRKSLGTGELFCE

-106 PIRLGVTLWPGKS
+106 PVRPGVTLWPGKS

-146 LADAQKAQ
+146 LADAQKSR

-164 IPEASVSTRKIAN
+164 IPDASVSTRKIAN
-177 AAVIE
+177 GAVID

-189 VTKQKLAAD
+189 VTKQKLANN

-208 GTADYSLQQN
+208 GAADYSLQQN
-218 SCQAIS
+218 SCQVIS

-239 GVRWTAIDF
+239 GVRWKAINF

-269 SIINDNHY
+269 SIINDKHY

-311 AKTIMVYSNPNVG
+311 AKTIMVYSNPAVG
-324 DVDLGDGAHSEGVN
+324 DMDLGDGAHSEGVN

-364 RSTEAFYASHAEG
+364 RETEAFYASHAEG
-377 RDSKAIGLISHAEGN
+377 RGSKATGDVSHAEGLGTY
-392 ATTASGNNSHAEG
+392 AIGDHTHAEG
-405 KDTIAMAGN
+405 QNTHAVGLNA
-414 SHAEGWKSK
+414 HAEGLRGWANG
-423 TSQDALHSHAEGNNT
+423 QHSHAEGVDTVTSNT
-438 TANGVASHAE
+438 AEHAE
-448 GNNTTANGVAS
+448 GKFNK
-459 HAEGSNC
+459 SN
-466 TANKDKSHAEGAST
+466 K
-480 IADGESSHAEGRLS
+480 ADG
-494 VAVGNYSHAEGN
+494 
-506 NTKSKGIASHA
+506 
-517 EGDSTI
+517 
-523 AEMNTC
+523 
-529 HAEGYKTYAKYYRT
+529 
-543 HSEGKITVAIGEGS
+543 
-557 HSEGISLDNIAD
+557 
-569 TDEYK
+569 
-574 PKSIVDM
+574 
-581 LDTYYAAEIAKHS
+581 
-594 EFKSFGAVINNNNNH
+594 SFG
-609 KFYKWCKDVIKDKW
+609 
-623 DEYVR
+623 
-628 IIQDGGTGTAPE
+628 
-640 GLVSM
+640 S
-645 AIGYASHVEG
+645 
-655 RDTAANGTG
+655 
-664 AHAEG
+664 
-669 YRTFADADAAH
+669 
-680 VEGICSFAPGRAA
+680 
-693 HAEGTRTTAAGAN
+693 AG
-706 SHAEGYHTLT
+706 
-716 KNSAEHAQ
+716 
-724 GMYNNSNKGSNTL
+724 NTL
-737 GDALN
+737 HSIGIGTSA
-742 TIFSVGVGKKGD
+742 SD
-754 RKNAFEMMQNGD
+754 RKNASEVMQNGD
-766 AYLLGVGGYDG
+766 VYLIGVGGYDG

-788 VIGALLDIFKPVQVN
+788 IIGALLDTFKPVQVN

-816 ELKAYAAKL
+816 EIKAYAAKL

-859 FNCYAV
+859 FNGYAV
-865 TPEGNFYTLTMN
+865 TPEGNLYTLTMN

-899 NKQPKTDAALKTTSK
+899 NKQPKTDTALKTKNK
-914 TITGAINEVNDKT
+914 TVTGAINEVNDQT
-927 AYVAFTDVTKLS
+927 TYVAFSDVTKLS
-939 TNLGKRLIYKG
+939 ALLGKRLIYKG

-1055 NHSEAQTRGFSYCE
+1055 NHSEALTRGFSYCE

-1105 GITMGCFRKELVEC
+1105 GITMGCFRKELIEC

-1220 SQLNALALQVS
+1220 SQLNALVLQVS

-1246 LEG
+1246 LKG

>member
-43 CGCITI
+43 CGCITV

-106 PIRLGVTLWPGKS
+106 PVRPGVTLWPGKS

-146 LADAQKAQ
+146 LADAQKSR

-164 IPEASVSTRKIAN
+164 IPDASVSTRKIAN
-177 AAVIE
+177 GAVIE

-189 VTKQKLAAD
+189 VTKQKLANN

-208 GTADYSLQQN
+208 GSADYSLQQN
-218 SCQAIS
+218 SCQVIS

-239 GVRWTAIDF
+239 GVRWKAINF

-269 SIINDNHY
+269 SIINDKHY

-311 AKTIMVYSNPNVG
+311 AKTIMVYSNPAVG
-324 DVDLGDGAHSEGVN
+324 DMDLGDGAHSEGVN

-364 RSTEAFYASHAEG
+364 RETEAFYASHAEG
-377 RDSKAIGLISHAEGN
+377 RGSKATGDVSHAEGLGTY
-392 ATTASGNNSHAEG
+392 AIGDHTHAEG
-405 KDTIAMAGN
+405 QNTHAVGLNA
-414 SHAEGWKSK
+414 HAEGLRGWANG
-423 TSQDALHSHAEGNNT
+423 QHSHAEGVDTVTSNT
-438 TANGVASHAE
+438 AEHAE
-448 GNNTTANGVAS
+448 GKFNK
-459 HAEGSNC
+459 SN
-466 TANKDKSHAEGAST
+466 K
-480 IADGESSHAEGRLS
+480 ADG
-494 VAVGNYSHAEGN
+494 
-506 NTKSKGIASHA
+506 
-517 EGDSTI
+517 
-523 AEMNTC
+523 
-529 HAEGYKTYAKYYRT
+529 
-543 HSEGKITVAIGEGS
+543 
-557 HSEGISLDNIAD
+557 
-569 TDEYK
+569 
-574 PKSIVDM
+574 
-581 LDTYYAAEIAKHS
+581 
-594 EFKSFGAVINNNNNH
+594 SFG
-609 KFYKWCKDVIKDKW
+609 
-623 DEYVR
+623 
-628 IIQDGGTGTAPE
+628 
-640 GLVSM
+640 S
-645 AIGYASHVEG
+645 
-655 RDTAANGTG
+655 
-664 AHAEG
+664 
-669 YRTFADADAAH
+669 
-680 VEGICSFAPGRAA
+680 
-693 HAEGTRTTAAGAN
+693 AG
-706 SHAEGYHTLT
+706 
-716 KNSAEHAQ
+716 
-724 GMYNNSNKGSNTL
+724 NTL
-737 GDALN
+737 HS
-742 TIFSVGVGKKGD
+742 IGVGTSASD
-754 RKNAFEMMQNGD
+754 RKNASEVMQNGD
-766 AYLLGVGGYDG
+766 VYLLGVGGYDG

-788 VIGALLDIFKPVQVN
+788 VIGALLDTFKPVQVN

-859 FNCYAV
+859 FNGYAV
-865 TPEGNFYTLTMN
+865 TPEGNLYTLTMN

-914 TITGAINEVNDKT
+914 TVTGAINEVNDKT

-1003 IWTTNADAVSNVL
+1003 IWTTNADAVSNAL

-1055 NHSEAQTRGFSYCE
+1055 NHSEALTRGFSYCE

-1105 GITMGCFRKELVEC
+1105 GITMGCFKKELIEC

-1220 SQLNALALQVS
+1220 SQLNALVSQVS

-1246 LEG
+1246 LKG

>member
-28 AVPEHVR
+28 SVPEHVR

-146 LADAQKAQ
+146 LADAQKSR

-164 IPEASVSTRKIAN
+164 IPDASVSTRKIAN
-177 AAVIE
+177 GAVID

-189 VTKQKLAAD
+189 VTKQKLANN

-208 GTADYSLQQN
+208 GAADYSLQQN
-218 SCQAIS
+218 SCQVIS

-230 GNGTIAGTK
+230 GNETIAGTK
-239 GVRWTAIDF
+239 GVRWKAINF

-269 SIINDNHY
+269 SIINDKHY

-311 AKTIMVYSNPNVG
+311 AKTIMVYSNPAVG
-324 DVDLGDGAHSEGVN
+324 DMDLGDGAHSEGVN

-364 RSTEAFYASHAEG
+364 RETEAFYASHAEG
-377 RDSKAIGLISHAEGN
+377 RGSKATGDVSHAEGLGTY
-392 ATTASGNNSHAEG
+392 AIGDHTHAEG
-405 KDTIAMAGN
+405 QNTHAVGLNA
-414 SHAEGWKSK
+414 HAEGLRGWANG
-423 TSQDALHSHAEGNNT
+423 QHSHAEGVDTVTSNT
-438 TANGVASHAE
+438 AEHAE
-448 GNNTTANGVAS
+448 GKFNK
-459 HAEGSNC
+459 SN
-466 TANKDKSHAEGAST
+466 K
-480 IADGESSHAEGRLS
+480 ADG
-494 VAVGNYSHAEGN
+494 
-506 NTKSKGIASHA
+506 
-517 EGDSTI
+517 
-523 AEMNTC
+523 
-529 HAEGYKTYAKYYRT
+529 
-543 HSEGKITVAIGEGS
+543 
-557 HSEGISLDNIAD
+557 
-569 TDEYK
+569 
-574 PKSIVDM
+574 
-581 LDTYYAAEIAKHS
+581 
-594 EFKSFGAVINNNNNH
+594 SFG
-609 KFYKWCKDVIKDKW
+609 
-623 DEYVR
+623 
-628 IIQDGGTGTAPE
+628 
-640 GLVSM
+640 S
-645 AIGYASHVEG
+645 
-655 RDTAANGTG
+655 
-664 AHAEG
+664 
-669 YRTFADADAAH
+669 
-680 VEGICSFAPGRAA
+680 
-693 HAEGTRTTAAGAN
+693 AG
-706 SHAEGYHTLT
+706 
-716 KNSAEHAQ
+716 
-724 GMYNNSNKGSNTL
+724 NTL
-737 GDALN
+737 HS
-742 TIFSVGVGKKGD
+742 IGVGTSASD
-754 RKNAFEMMQNGD
+754 RKNAFEVMQNGD

-788 VIGALLDIFKPVQVN
+788 IIGALLDTFKPVQVN

-816 ELKAYAAKL
+816 EIKAYAAKL

-859 FNCYAV
+859 FNGYAV
-865 TPEGNFYTLTMN
+865 TPEGKLYTLTMN

-891 TVTDALST
+891 NVTDALST

-914 TITGAINEVNDKT
+914 TVTGAINEVNDKT

-1055 NHSEAQTRGFSYCE
+1055 NHSEALTRGFSYCE

-1090 MISCDALAVVNASGT
+1090 MISCDALAAVNASGT
-1105 GITMGCFRKELVEC
+1105 GITMGCFRKELVDC

-1156 TPFANTIA
+1156 TPFTNTIA

-1220 SQLNALALQVS
+1220 SQLNALVLQVS

-1246 LEG
+1246 LKG

>member
-106 PIRLGVTLWPGKS
+106 PVRPGVTLWPGKS

-146 LADAQKAQ
+146 LADAQKSR

-164 IPEASVSTRKIAN
+164 IPDASVSTRKIAN
-177 AAVIE
+177 GAVID

-189 VTKQKLAAD
+189 VTKQKLANN

-208 GTADYSLQQN
+208 GAADYSLQQN
-218 SCQAIS
+218 SCQVIS

-239 GVRWTAIDF
+239 GVRWKAINF

-269 SIINDNHY
+269 SIINDKHY

-284 ETAAIGATTIKVKS
+284 ETAAMGATTIKVKS

-311 AKTIMVYSNPNVG
+311 AKTIMVYSNPAVG
-324 DVDLGDGAHSEGVN
+324 DMDLGDGAHSEGVN

-364 RSTEAFYASHAEG
+364 RETEAFYASHAEG
-377 RDSKAIGLISHAEGN
+377 RGSKATGDVSHAEGLGTY
-392 ATTASGNNSHAEG
+392 AIGDHTHAEG
-405 KDTIAMAGN
+405 QNTHAVGLNA
-414 SHAEGWKSK
+414 HAEGLRGWANG
-423 TSQDALHSHAEGNNT
+423 QHSHAEGVDTVTSNT
-438 TANGVASHAE
+438 AEHAE
-448 GNNTTANGVAS
+448 GKFNK
-459 HAEGSNC
+459 SN
-466 TANKDKSHAEGAST
+466 K
-480 IADGESSHAEGRLS
+480 ADG
-494 VAVGNYSHAEGN
+494 
-506 NTKSKGIASHA
+506 
-517 EGDSTI
+517 
-523 AEMNTC
+523 
-529 HAEGYKTYAKYYRT
+529 
-543 HSEGKITVAIGEGS
+543 
-557 HSEGISLDNIAD
+557 
-569 TDEYK
+569 
-574 PKSIVDM
+574 
-581 LDTYYAAEIAKHS
+581 
-594 EFKSFGAVINNNNNH
+594 SFG
-609 KFYKWCKDVIKDKW
+609 
-623 DEYVR
+623 
-628 IIQDGGTGTAPE
+628 
-640 GLVSM
+640 S
-645 AIGYASHVEG
+645 
-655 RDTAANGTG
+655 
-664 AHAEG
+664 
-669 YRTFADADAAH
+669 
-680 VEGICSFAPGRAA
+680 
-693 HAEGTRTTAAGAN
+693 AG
-706 SHAEGYHTLT
+706 
-716 KNSAEHAQ
+716 
-724 GMYNNSNKGSNTL
+724 NTL
-737 GDALN
+737 HSIGIGTSA
-742 TIFSVGVGKKGD
+742 SD
-754 RKNAFEMMQNGD
+754 RKNAFEVMQNGD

-777 KNPAASKAVQQ
+777 KNPTASKAVQQ
-788 VIGALLDIFKPVQVN
+788 VIGALLDTFKPVQVN

-816 ELKAYAAKL
+816 EIKAYAAKL

-859 FNCYAV
+859 FNGYAV
-865 TPEGNFYTLTMN
+865 TPEGNLYTLTMN

-914 TITGAINEVNDKT
+914 TVTGAINEVNDKT

-971 GATITIGA
+971 GAAITIGA

-1220 SQLNALALQVS
+1220 SQLNALVLQVS
-1231 ALRQTVSALQTEVNA
+1231 ALRQTVSALQAEVNA
-1246 LEG
+1246 LKG

>member
-1 MKYQNFKSDFTS
+1 MKYQHYKSDFSS
-13 VHTFCRQEGDEKKQI
+13 VHRFFRQDGDTKNQV
-28 AVPEHVR
+28 AVPGHIR
-35 LTFFTAER
+35 LRFFTEERLNVFVAER
-43 CGCITI
+43 DGDQ
-49 ERNGVNMTSCSL
+49 MTGCSL
-61 SEDGMTL
+61 SEDGMNLT
-68 NARVP
+68 ASVP
-73 LSKKSLGTGELFCE
+73 LSRICLGKGELFCE
-87 ISEITTDAEFP
+87 IAEITPDQDFP
-98 DKERIEVT
+98 EQERIEVT
-106 PIRLGVTLWPGKS
+106 PVRPGVTLWPGKS

-146 LADAQKAQ
+146 LADAQKSR

-164 IPEASVSTRKIAN
+164 IPDASVSTRKIAN
-177 AAVIE
+177 GAVID

-189 VTKQKLAAD
+189 VTKQKLANN
-198 IAGIVDSVAK
+198 IAGIVDCVAK
-208 GTADYSLQQN
+208 GAADYSLQQN
-218 SCQAIS
+218 SCQVIS

-239 GVRWTAIDF
+239 GVRWKAINF

-269 SIINDNHY
+269 SIINDKHY

-311 AKTIMVYSNPNVG
+311 AKTIMVYSNPAVG
-324 DVDLGDGAHSEGVN
+324 DMDLGDGAHSEGVN

-364 RSTEAFYASHAEG
+364 RETEAFYASHAEG
-377 RDSKAIGLISHAEGN
+377 RGSKATGDVSHAEGLGTY
-392 ATTASGNNSHAEG
+392 AIGDHTHAEG
-405 KDTIAMAGN
+405 QNTHAVGLNA
-414 SHAEGWKSK
+414 HAEGLRGWANG
-423 TSQDALHSHAEGNNT
+423 QHSHAEGVDTVTSNT
-438 TANGVASHAE
+438 AEHAE
-448 GNNTTANGVAS
+448 GKFNK
-459 HAEGSNC
+459 SN
-466 TANKDKSHAEGAST
+466 K
-480 IADGESSHAEGRLS
+480 ADG
-494 VAVGNYSHAEGN
+494 
-506 NTKSKGIASHA
+506 
-517 EGDSTI
+517 
-523 AEMNTC
+523 
-529 HAEGYKTYAKYYRT
+529 
-543 HSEGKITVAIGEGS
+543 
-557 HSEGISLDNIAD
+557 
-569 TDEYK
+569 
-574 PKSIVDM
+574 
-581 LDTYYAAEIAKHS
+581 
-594 EFKSFGAVINNNNNH
+594 SFG
-609 KFYKWCKDVIKDKW
+609 
-623 DEYVR
+623 
-628 IIQDGGTGTAPE
+628 
-640 GLVSM
+640 S
-645 AIGYASHVEG
+645 
-655 RDTAANGTG
+655 
-664 AHAEG
+664 
-669 YRTFADADAAH
+669 
-680 VEGICSFAPGRAA
+680 
-693 HAEGTRTTAAGAN
+693 AG
-706 SHAEGYHTLT
+706 
-716 KNSAEHAQ
+716 
-724 GMYNNSNKGSNTL
+724 NTL
-737 GDALN
+737 HS
-742 TIFSVGVGKKGD
+742 IGVGTSASD
-754 RKNAFEMMQNGD
+754 RKNAFEVMQNGD
-766 AYLLGVGGYDG
+766 AYILGVGGYDG

-788 VIGALLDIFKPVQVN
+788 VIGALLDTFKPVQVN

-859 FNCYAV
+859 FNGYAV
-865 TPEGNFYTLTMN
+865 TPEGNLYTLTMN

-891 TVTDALST
+891 TVTDALSA

-914 TITGAINEVNDKT
+914 TVTGAINEVNDKT
-927 AYVAFTDVTKLS
+927 AHVAFTDVTKLS

-1055 NHSEAQTRGFSYCE
+1055 NHSEALTRGFSYCE

-1090 MISCDALAVVNASGT
+1090 MISCDALAVVNASGA
-1105 GITMGCFRKELVEC
+1105 GITMGCFRKELIEC

-1220 SQLNALALQVS
+1220 SQLNALVLQVS
-1231 ALRQTVSALQTEVNA
+1231 ALRQTVTELQTEVNA
-1246 LEG
+1246 LKG

>member
-106 PIRLGVTLWPGKS
+106 PVRPGVTLWPGKS

-146 LADAQKAQ
+146 LADAQKSR

-164 IPEASVSTRKIAN
+164 IPDASVSTRKIAN
-177 AAVIE
+177 GAVID

-189 VTKQKLAAD
+189 VTKQKLANN

-208 GTADYSLQQN
+208 GATDYSLQQN
-218 SCQAIS
+218 SCQVIS

-239 GVRWTAIDF
+239 GIRWTAIDF

-269 SIINDNHY
+269 SIINDKHY

-284 ETAAIGATTIKVKS
+284 ETATIGATTIKVKS

-311 AKTIMVYSNPNVG
+311 AKTIMVYSNPAVG
-324 DVDLGDGAHSEGVN
+324 DMDLGDGAHSEGVN

-364 RSTEAFYASHAEG
+364 RETEAFYASHAEG
-377 RDSKAIGLISHAEGN
+377 RGSKATGDVSHAEGLGTY
-392 ATTASGNNSHAEG
+392 AIGDHTHAEG
-405 KDTIAMAGN
+405 QNTHAVGLNA
-414 SHAEGWKSK
+414 HAEGLRGWANG
-423 TSQDALHSHAEGNNT
+423 QHSHAEGVDTVTGNT
-438 TANGVASHAE
+438 AEHAE
-448 GNNTTANGVAS
+448 GKFNK
-459 HAEGSNC
+459 SN
-466 TANKDKSHAEGAST
+466 K
-480 IADGESSHAEGRLS
+480 ADG
-494 VAVGNYSHAEGN
+494 
-506 NTKSKGIASHA
+506 
-517 EGDSTI
+517 
-523 AEMNTC
+523 
-529 HAEGYKTYAKYYRT
+529 
-543 HSEGKITVAIGEGS
+543 
-557 HSEGISLDNIAD
+557 
-569 TDEYK
+569 
-574 PKSIVDM
+574 
-581 LDTYYAAEIAKHS
+581 
-594 EFKSFGAVINNNNNH
+594 SFG
-609 KFYKWCKDVIKDKW
+609 
-623 DEYVR
+623 
-628 IIQDGGTGTAPE
+628 
-640 GLVSM
+640 S
-645 AIGYASHVEG
+645 
-655 RDTAANGTG
+655 
-664 AHAEG
+664 
-669 YRTFADADAAH
+669 
-680 VEGICSFAPGRAA
+680 
-693 HAEGTRTTAAGAN
+693 AG
-706 SHAEGYHTLT
+706 
-716 KNSAEHAQ
+716 
-724 GMYNNSNKGSNTL
+724 NTL
-737 GDALN
+737 HSIGIGTSA
-742 TIFSVGVGKKGD
+742 SD
-754 RKNAFEMMQNGD
+754 RKNAVEVMQNGD

-788 VIGALLDIFKPVQVN
+788 VIGALLDTFKPVQVN

-859 FNCYAV
+859 FNGYAV

-914 TITGAINEVNDKT
+914 TVTGAINEVNDKT

-950 GNVTLSSP
+950 GNVALSSP

-1246 LEG
+1246 LKG

>member
-43 CGCITI
+43 CGCITVD
-49 ERNGVNMTSCSL
+49 RNGVNMTSCSL

-106 PIRLGVTLWPGKS
+106 PVRPGVTLWPGKS

-146 LADAQKAQ
+146 LADAQKSR

-164 IPEASVSTRKIAN
+164 IPDASVSTRKIAN
-177 AAVIE
+177 GAVID

-208 GTADYSLQQN
+208 GAADYSLQQD
-218 SCQAIS
+218 SCQVIS

-239 GVRWTAIDF
+239 GVRWKAINF

-269 SIINDNHY
+269 SIINDKHY

-311 AKTIMVYSNPNVG
+311 AKTIMVYSNPAVG
-324 DVDLGDGAHSEGVN
+324 DMDLGDGAHSEGVN

-364 RSTEAFYASHAEG
+364 RETEAFYASHAEG
-377 RDSKAIGLISHAEGN
+377 RGSKATGDVSHAEGLGTY
-392 ATTASGNNSHAEG
+392 AIGDHTHAEG
-405 KDTIAMAGN
+405 QNTHAVGLNA
-414 SHAEGWKSK
+414 HAEGLRGWANG
-423 TSQDALHSHAEGNNT
+423 QHSHAEGVDTVTSNT
-438 TANGVASHAE
+438 AEHAE
-448 GNNTTANGVAS
+448 GKFNK
-459 HAEGSNC
+459 SN
-466 TANKDKSHAEGAST
+466 K
-480 IADGESSHAEGRLS
+480 ADG
-494 VAVGNYSHAEGN
+494 
-506 NTKSKGIASHA
+506 
-517 EGDSTI
+517 
-523 AEMNTC
+523 
-529 HAEGYKTYAKYYRT
+529 
-543 HSEGKITVAIGEGS
+543 
-557 HSEGISLDNIAD
+557 
-569 TDEYK
+569 
-574 PKSIVDM
+574 
-581 LDTYYAAEIAKHS
+581 
-594 EFKSFGAVINNNNNH
+594 SFG
-609 KFYKWCKDVIKDKW
+609 
-623 DEYVR
+623 
-628 IIQDGGTGTAPE
+628 
-640 GLVSM
+640 S
-645 AIGYASHVEG
+645 
-655 RDTAANGTG
+655 
-664 AHAEG
+664 
-669 YRTFADADAAH
+669 
-680 VEGICSFAPGRAA
+680 
-693 HAEGTRTTAAGAN
+693 AG
-706 SHAEGYHTLT
+706 
-716 KNSAEHAQ
+716 
-724 GMYNNSNKGSNTL
+724 NTL
-737 GDALN
+737 HSIGIGTSA
-742 TIFSVGVGKKGD
+742 SD
-754 RKNAFEMMQNGD
+754 RKNASEVMQNGD
-766 AYLLGVGGYDG
+766 VYLIGVGGYDG

-788 VIGALLDIFKPVQVN
+788 IIGALLDTFKPVQVN

-816 ELKAYAAKL
+816 EIKAYAAKL

-859 FNCYAV
+859 FNGYAV
-865 TPEGNFYTLTMN
+865 TPEGNLYTLTMN

-899 NKQPKTDAALKTTSK
+899 NKQPKTDTALKTKNK
-914 TITGAINEVNDKT
+914 TVTGAINEVNDQT
-927 AYVAFTDVTKLS
+927 TYVAFSDVTKLS
-939 TNLGKRLIYKG
+939 ALLGKRLIYKG

-1055 NHSEAQTRGFSYCE
+1055 NHSEALTRGFSYCE

-1105 GITMGCFRKELVEC
+1105 GITMGCFRKELIEC

-1220 SQLNALALQVS
+1220 SQLNALVLQVS

-1246 LEG
+1246 LKG

>member
-106 PIRLGVTLWPGKS
+106 PVRPGVTLWPGKS

-146 LADAQKAQ
+146 LADAQKSR

-164 IPEASVSTRKIAN
+164 IPDASVSTRKIAN
-177 AAVIE
+177 GAVID

-189 VTKQKLAAD
+189 VTKQKLANN

-208 GTADYSLQQN
+208 GAADYSLQQN
-218 SCQAIS
+218 SCQVIS

-239 GVRWTAIDF
+239 GVRWKAINF

-269 SIINDNHY
+269 SIINDKHY

-311 AKTIMVYSNPNVG
+311 AKTIMVYSNPAVG
-324 DVDLGDGAHSEGVN
+324 DMDLGDGAHSEGVN

-364 RSTEAFYASHAEG
+364 RETEAFYASHAEG
-377 RDSKAIGLISHAEGN
+377 RGSKATGDVSHAEGLGTY
-392 ATTASGNNSHAEG
+392 AIGDHTHAEG
-405 KDTIAMAGN
+405 QNTHAVGLNA
-414 SHAEGWKSK
+414 HAEGLRGWANG
-423 TSQDALHSHAEGNNT
+423 QHSHAEGVDTVTSNT
-438 TANGVASHAE
+438 AEHAE
-448 GNNTTANGVAS
+448 GKFNK
-459 HAEGSNC
+459 SN
-466 TANKDKSHAEGAST
+466 K
-480 IADGESSHAEGRLS
+480 ADG
-494 VAVGNYSHAEGN
+494 
-506 NTKSKGIASHA
+506 
-517 EGDSTI
+517 
-523 AEMNTC
+523 
-529 HAEGYKTYAKYYRT
+529 
-543 HSEGKITVAIGEGS
+543 
-557 HSEGISLDNIAD
+557 
-569 TDEYK
+569 
-574 PKSIVDM
+574 
-581 LDTYYAAEIAKHS
+581 
-594 EFKSFGAVINNNNNH
+594 SFGSS
-609 KFYKWCKDVIKDKW
+609 
-623 DEYVR
+623 
-628 IIQDGGTGTAPE
+628 G
-640 GLVSM
+640 
-645 AIGYASHVEG
+645 
-655 RDTAANGTG
+655 
-664 AHAEG
+664 
-669 YRTFADADAAH
+669 
-680 VEGICSFAPGRAA
+680 
-693 HAEGTRTTAAGAN
+693 
-706 SHAEGYHTLT
+706 
-716 KNSAEHAQ
+716 
-724 GMYNNSNKGSNTL
+724 NTL
-737 GDALN
+737 HSIGIGTSA
-742 TIFSVGVGKKGD
+742 SD
-754 RKNAFEMMQNGD
+754 RKNASEVMQNGD
-766 AYLLGVGGYDG
+766 VYLLGVGGYDG

-788 VIGALLDIFKPVQVN
+788 IIGALLDTFKPVQVN

-816 ELKAYAAKL
+816 EIKAYAAKL

-859 FNCYAV
+859 FNGYAV
-865 TPEGNFYTLTMN
+865 TPEGNLYTLTMN

-899 NKQPKTDAALKTTSK
+899 NKQPKPDAALKTTSK
-914 TITGAINEVNDKT
+914 TVTGAINEVNDKT

-971 GATITIGA
+971 GAAITIGA

-1204 RLRAA
+1204 RLRAV

-1220 SQLNALALQVS
+1220 SQLNALVLQVS

-1246 LEG
+1246 LKG

>member
-13 VHTFCRQEGDEKKQI
+13 VHTFYRQEGDEKKQI

-146 LADAQKAQ
+146 LADAQKSR

-164 IPEASVSTRKIAN
+164 IPDASVSTRKIAN
-177 AAVIE
+177 GAVID

-189 VTKQKLAAD
+189 VTKQKLANN

-208 GTADYSLQQN
+208 GAADYSLQQN
-218 SCQAIS
+218 SCQVIS

-239 GVRWTAIDF
+239 GVRWKAINF

-269 SIINDNHY
+269 SIINDKHY

-284 ETAAIGATTIKVKS
+284 ETATIGATTIKVKS

-311 AKTIMVYSNPNVG
+311 AKTIMVYSNPAVG
-324 DVDLGDGAHSEGVN
+324 DMDLGDGAHSEGVN

-364 RSTEAFYASHAEG
+364 RETEAFYASHAEG
-377 RDSKAIGLISHAEGN
+377 RGSKATGDVSHAEGLGTY
-392 ATTASGNNSHAEG
+392 AIGDHTHAEG
-405 KDTIAMAGN
+405 QNTHAVGLNA
-414 SHAEGWKSK
+414 HAEGLRGWANG
-423 TSQDALHSHAEGNNT
+423 QHSHAEGVDTVTSNT
-438 TANGVASHAE
+438 AEHAE
-448 GNNTTANGVAS
+448 GKFNK
-459 HAEGSNC
+459 SN
-466 TANKDKSHAEGAST
+466 K
-480 IADGESSHAEGRLS
+480 ADG
-494 VAVGNYSHAEGN
+494 
-506 NTKSKGIASHA
+506 
-517 EGDSTI
+517 
-523 AEMNTC
+523 
-529 HAEGYKTYAKYYRT
+529 
-543 HSEGKITVAIGEGS
+543 
-557 HSEGISLDNIAD
+557 
-569 TDEYK
+569 
-574 PKSIVDM
+574 
-581 LDTYYAAEIAKHS
+581 
-594 EFKSFGAVINNNNNH
+594 SFG
-609 KFYKWCKDVIKDKW
+609 
-623 DEYVR
+623 
-628 IIQDGGTGTAPE
+628 
-640 GLVSM
+640 S
-645 AIGYASHVEG
+645 
-655 RDTAANGTG
+655 
-664 AHAEG
+664 
-669 YRTFADADAAH
+669 
-680 VEGICSFAPGRAA
+680 
-693 HAEGTRTTAAGAN
+693 AG
-706 SHAEGYHTLT
+706 
-716 KNSAEHAQ
+716 
-724 GMYNNSNKGSNTL
+724 NTL
-737 GDALN
+737 HSIGIGTSA
-742 TIFSVGVGKKGD
+742 SD
-754 RKNAFEMMQNGD
+754 RKNAVEVMQNGD

-788 VIGALLDIFKPVQVN
+788 VIGALLDTFKPVQVN

-859 FNCYAV
+859 FNGYAV

-914 TITGAINEVNDKT
+914 TVTGAINEVNDKT

-979 LARTGITAI
+979 LAKTGITAI

-1055 NHSEAQTRGFSYCE
+1055 NHSEAVTRGFSYCE

-1105 GITMGCFRKELVEC
+1105 GITMGCFRKELVDC

-1172 ALVHPAGGTGVAEVP
+1172 ALVHPSGGTGVAEVP

-1220 SQLNALALQVS
+1220 SQINALVLQVS
-1231 ALRQTVSALQTEVNA
+1231 ALRQEVNA
-1246 LEG
+1246 LKG

>member
-1 MKYQNFKSDFTS
+1 MKYQHYKSDFSS
-13 VHTFCRQEGDEKKQI
+13 VHQFFRQDGDTKNQV
-28 AVPEHVR
+28 AVPGHVR
-35 LTFFTAER
+35 LRFFTEERLNVFVAER
-43 CGCITI
+43 DGDQ
-49 ERNGVNMTSCSL
+49 MTGCSL

-68 NARVP
+68 TASVP
-73 LSKKSLGTGELFCE
+73 LSRICLGKGELFCE
-87 ISEITTDAEFP
+87 IAEITPDQDFP
-98 DKERIEVT
+98 EQERIEVT

-119 DDSLEVSADI
+119 DDSLDVSVGT
-129 VLGVVCPGAV
+129 VLGVICPGAI
-139 RYDTTQN
+139 RYDIAQSLTN
-146 LADAQKAQ
+146 AQKAQ

-164 IPEASVSTRKIAN
+164 IPDASVSTRKIAN
-177 AAVIE
+177 GAVIE

-189 VTKQKLAAD
+189 VTKQKLANN

-218 SCQAIS
+218 SCQVIS

-239 GVRWTAIDF
+239 GVRWKAINF

-257 ALTAS
+257 ALTAT

-269 SIINDNHY
+269 SIINDKHY

-311 AKTIMVYSNPNVG
+311 AKTIMVYSNPAVG
-324 DVDLGDGAHSEGVN
+324 DMDLGDGAHSEGVN

-364 RSTEAFYASHAEG
+364 RETEAFYASHAEG
-377 RDSKAIGLISHAEGN
+377 RGSKATGDVSHAEGLGTY
-392 ATTASGNNSHAEG
+392 AIGDHTHAEG
-405 KDTIAMAGN
+405 QNTHAVGLNA
-414 SHAEGWKSK
+414 HAEGLRGWANG
-423 TSQDALHSHAEGNNT
+423 QHSHAEGVDTVTSNT
-438 TANGVASHAE
+438 AEHAE
-448 GNNTTANGVAS
+448 GKFNK
-459 HAEGSNC
+459 SN
-466 TANKDKSHAEGAST
+466 K
-480 IADGESSHAEGRLS
+480 ADG
-494 VAVGNYSHAEGN
+494 
-506 NTKSKGIASHA
+506 
-517 EGDSTI
+517 
-523 AEMNTC
+523 
-529 HAEGYKTYAKYYRT
+529 
-543 HSEGKITVAIGEGS
+543 
-557 HSEGISLDNIAD
+557 
-569 TDEYK
+569 
-574 PKSIVDM
+574 
-581 LDTYYAAEIAKHS
+581 
-594 EFKSFGAVINNNNNH
+594 SFGSS
-609 KFYKWCKDVIKDKW
+609 
-623 DEYVR
+623 
-628 IIQDGGTGTAPE
+628 G
-640 GLVSM
+640 
-645 AIGYASHVEG
+645 
-655 RDTAANGTG
+655 
-664 AHAEG
+664 
-669 YRTFADADAAH
+669 
-680 VEGICSFAPGRAA
+680 
-693 HAEGTRTTAAGAN
+693 
-706 SHAEGYHTLT
+706 
-716 KNSAEHAQ
+716 
-724 GMYNNSNKGSNTL
+724 NTL
-737 GDALN
+737 HS
-742 TIFSVGVGKKGD
+742 IGVGTSASD
-754 RKNAFEMMQNGD
+754 RKNAFEVMQNGD

-788 VIGALLDIFKPVQVN
+788 VIGALLDTFKPVQVN

-859 FNCYAV
+859 FNGYAV
-865 TPEGNFYTLTMN
+865 TPEGNLYTLTMN

-914 TITGAINEVNDKT
+914 TVTGAINEVNDKT

-979 LARTGITAI
+979 LAKTGITAI

-1220 SQLNALALQVS
+1220 SQLNALVLQVS
-1231 ALRQTVSALQTEVNA
+1231 ALRQTVTELQTEVNA
-1246 LEG
+1246 LKG

>member
-106 PIRLGVTLWPGKS
+106 PVRPGVTLWPGKS

-146 LADAQKAQ
+146 LADAQKSR

-164 IPEASVSTRKIAN
+164 IPDASVSTRKITN
-177 AAVIE
+177 GAVIE

-208 GTADYSLQQN
+208 GEADYSLQQN
-218 SCQAIS
+218 SCQVIS

-230 GNGTIAGTK
+230 GNRTIAGTK
-239 GVRWTAIDF
+239 GVRWKAINF

-269 SIINDNHY
+269 SIINDKHY

-311 AKTIMVYSNPNVG
+311 AKTIMVYSNPAVG
-324 DVDLGDGAHSEGVN
+324 DMDLGDGAHSEGVN

-364 RSTEAFYASHAEG
+364 RETEAFYASHAEG
-377 RDSKAIGLISHAEGN
+377 RGSKATGDVSHAEGLGTY
-392 ATTASGNNSHAEG
+392 AIGDHTHAEG
-405 KDTIAMAGN
+405 QNTHAVGLNA
-414 SHAEGWKSK
+414 HAEGLRGWANG
-423 TSQDALHSHAEGNNT
+423 QHSHAEGVDTVTSNT
-438 TANGVASHAE
+438 AEHAE
-448 GNNTTANGVAS
+448 GKFNK
-459 HAEGSNC
+459 SN
-466 TANKDKSHAEGAST
+466 K
-480 IADGESSHAEGRLS
+480 ADG
-494 VAVGNYSHAEGN
+494 
-506 NTKSKGIASHA
+506 
-517 EGDSTI
+517 
-523 AEMNTC
+523 
-529 HAEGYKTYAKYYRT
+529 
-543 HSEGKITVAIGEGS
+543 
-557 HSEGISLDNIAD
+557 
-569 TDEYK
+569 
-574 PKSIVDM
+574 
-581 LDTYYAAEIAKHS
+581 
-594 EFKSFGAVINNNNNH
+594 SFG
-609 KFYKWCKDVIKDKW
+609 
-623 DEYVR
+623 
-628 IIQDGGTGTAPE
+628 
-640 GLVSM
+640 S
-645 AIGYASHVEG
+645 
-655 RDTAANGTG
+655 
-664 AHAEG
+664 
-669 YRTFADADAAH
+669 
-680 VEGICSFAPGRAA
+680 
-693 HAEGTRTTAAGAN
+693 AG
-706 SHAEGYHTLT
+706 
-716 KNSAEHAQ
+716 
-724 GMYNNSNKGSNTL
+724 NTL
-737 GDALN
+737 HSIGIGTSA
-742 TIFSVGVGKKGD
+742 SD
-754 RKNAFEMMQNGD
+754 RKNAVEVMQNGD
-766 AYLLGVGGYDG
+766 FYLLGVGGYDG

-788 VIGALLDIFKPVQVN
+788 VIGALLDTFKPVQVN

-859 FNCYAV
+859 FNGYAI

-891 TVTDALST
+891 NVTDALST

-914 TITGAINEVNDKT
+914 TVTGAINEVNDKT

-979 LARTGITAI
+979 LAKTGITAI

-1055 NHSEAQTRGFSYCE
+1055 NHSEAVTRGFSYCE

-1105 GITMGCFRKELVEC
+1105 GITMGCFRKELVDC

-1172 ALVHPAGGTGVAEVP
+1172 ALVHPSGGTGVAEVP

-1220 SQLNALALQVS
+1220 SQLNALVLQVS
-1231 ALRQTVSALQTEVNA
+1231 ALRQTVTELQTEVNA
-1246 LEG
+1246 LKG

>member
-106 PIRLGVTLWPGKS
+106 PVRPGVTLWPGKS

-146 LADAQKAQ
+146 LADAQKSR

-164 IPEASVSTRKIAN
+164 IPDASVSTRKIAN
-177 AAVIE
+177 GAVID

-189 VTKQKLAAD
+189 VTKQKLANN

-208 GTADYSLQQN
+208 GAADYSLQQN
-218 SCQAIS
+218 SCQVIS

-239 GVRWTAIDF
+239 GVRWKAINF

-269 SIINDNHY
+269 SIINDKHY
-277 DKCSEVA
+277 DKCSKVA
-284 ETAAIGATTIKVKS
+284 ETATIGATTIKVKS

-311 AKTIMVYSNPNVG
+311 AKTIMVYSNPAVG
-324 DVDLGDGAHSEGVN
+324 DMDLGDGAHSEGVN

-364 RSTEAFYASHAEG
+364 RETEAFYASHAEG
-377 RDSKAIGLISHAEGN
+377 RGSKATGDVSHAEGLGTY
-392 ATTASGNNSHAEG
+392 AIGDHTHAEG
-405 KDTIAMAGN
+405 QNTHAVGLNA
-414 SHAEGWKSK
+414 HAEGLRGWANG
-423 TSQDALHSHAEGNNT
+423 QHSHAEGVDTVTSNT
-438 TANGVASHAE
+438 AEHAE
-448 GNNTTANGVAS
+448 GKFNK
-459 HAEGSNC
+459 SN
-466 TANKDKSHAEGAST
+466 K
-480 IADGESSHAEGRLS
+480 ADG
-494 VAVGNYSHAEGN
+494 
-506 NTKSKGIASHA
+506 
-517 EGDSTI
+517 
-523 AEMNTC
+523 
-529 HAEGYKTYAKYYRT
+529 
-543 HSEGKITVAIGEGS
+543 
-557 HSEGISLDNIAD
+557 
-569 TDEYK
+569 
-574 PKSIVDM
+574 
-581 LDTYYAAEIAKHS
+581 
-594 EFKSFGAVINNNNNH
+594 SFG
-609 KFYKWCKDVIKDKW
+609 
-623 DEYVR
+623 
-628 IIQDGGTGTAPE
+628 
-640 GLVSM
+640 S
-645 AIGYASHVEG
+645 
-655 RDTAANGTG
+655 
-664 AHAEG
+664 
-669 YRTFADADAAH
+669 
-680 VEGICSFAPGRAA
+680 
-693 HAEGTRTTAAGAN
+693 AG
-706 SHAEGYHTLT
+706 
-716 KNSAEHAQ
+716 
-724 GMYNNSNKGSNTL
+724 NTL
-737 GDALN
+737 HSIGIGTSA
-742 TIFSVGVGKKGD
+742 SD
-754 RKNAFEMMQNGD
+754 RKNAFEIMQNGD

-788 VIGALLDIFKPVQVN
+788 IIGALLDTFKPVQVN

-816 ELKAYAAKL
+816 EIKAYAAKL

-859 FNCYAV
+859 FNGYAV
-865 TPEGNFYTLTMN
+865 TPEGNLYTLTMN

-914 TITGAINEVNDKT
+914 TVTGAINEVNDKI

-1055 NHSEAQTRGFSYCE
+1055 NHSEALTRGFSYCE

-1105 GITMGCFRKELVEC
+1105 GITMGCFKKELVEC

-1156 TPFANTIA
+1156 TPFANIIA

-1220 SQLNALALQVS
+1220 SQLNALVLQVS
-1231 ALRQTVSALQTEVNA
+1231 ALRQTISALQTEVNA
-1246 LEG
+1246 LKG

>member
-13 VHTFCRQEGDEKKQI
+13 VHTFYRQEGDEKKQI

-106 PIRLGVTLWPGKS
+106 PVRPGVTLWPGKS

-146 LADAQKAQ
+146 LADAQKSR

-164 IPEASVSTRKIAN
+164 IPDASVSTRKIAN
-177 AAVIE
+177 GAVID

-189 VTKQKLAAD
+189 VTKQKLANN

-208 GTADYSLQQN
+208 GAADYSLQQN
-218 SCQAIS
+218 SCQVIS

-239 GVRWTAIDF
+239 GVRWKAINF

-269 SIINDNHY
+269 SIINDKHY

-311 AKTIMVYSNPNVG
+311 AKTIMVYSNPAVG
-324 DVDLGDGAHSEGVN
+324 DMDLGDGAHSEGVN

-364 RSTEAFYASHAEG
+364 RETEAFYASHAEG
-377 RDSKAIGLISHAEGN
+377 RGSKATGDVSHAEGLGTY
-392 ATTASGNNSHAEG
+392 AIGDHTHAEG
-405 KDTIAMAGN
+405 QNTHAVGLNA
-414 SHAEGWKSK
+414 HAEGLRGWANG
-423 TSQDALHSHAEGNNT
+423 QHSHAEGVDTVTSNT
-438 TANGVASHAE
+438 AEHAE
-448 GNNTTANGVAS
+448 GKFNK
-459 HAEGSNC
+459 SN
-466 TANKDKSHAEGAST
+466 K
-480 IADGESSHAEGRLS
+480 ADG
-494 VAVGNYSHAEGN
+494 
-506 NTKSKGIASHA
+506 
-517 EGDSTI
+517 
-523 AEMNTC
+523 
-529 HAEGYKTYAKYYRT
+529 
-543 HSEGKITVAIGEGS
+543 
-557 HSEGISLDNIAD
+557 
-569 TDEYK
+569 
-574 PKSIVDM
+574 
-581 LDTYYAAEIAKHS
+581 
-594 EFKSFGAVINNNNNH
+594 SFGN
-609 KFYKWCKDVIKDKW
+609 
-623 DEYVR
+623 
-628 IIQDGGTGTAPE
+628 
-640 GLVSM
+640 
-645 AIGYASHVEG
+645 
-655 RDTAANGTG
+655 
-664 AHAEG
+664 
-669 YRTFADADAAH
+669 
-680 VEGICSFAPGRAA
+680 
-693 HAEGTRTTAAGAN
+693 AG
-706 SHAEGYHTLT
+706 
-716 KNSAEHAQ
+716 
-724 GMYNNSNKGSNTL
+724 NTL
-737 GDALN
+737 HSIGIGTSA
-742 TIFSVGVGKKGD
+742 SD
-754 RKNAFEMMQNGD
+754 RKNAVEVMQNGD
-766 AYLLGVGGYDG
+766 FYLLGVGGYDG

-788 VIGALLDIFKPVQVN
+788 VIGALLDTFKPVQVN

-859 FNCYAV
+859 FNGYAV

-891 TVTDALST
+891 TVTDALSA

-914 TITGAINEVNDKT
+914 TVTGAINEVNDKT

-939 TNLGKRLIYKG
+939 TNLGKRLIYTG

-1055 NHSEAQTRGFSYCE
+1055 NHSEAVTRGFSYCE

-1090 MISCDALAVVNASGT
+1090 MISCDALAVVNAFGT
-1105 GITMGCFRKELVEC
+1105 GITMGCFRKELIEC

-1209 AATAPDDVVIM
+1209 AATASDDVVIM
-1220 SQLNALALQVS
+1220 SQLNALVLQVS
-1231 ALRQTVSALQTEVNA
+1231 ALRQEVNA
-1246 LEG
+1246 LKG

>member
-13 VHTFCRQEGDEKKQI
+13 VHTFYRQEGDEKKQI

-106 PIRLGVTLWPGKS
+106 PVRPGVTLWPGKS

-146 LADAQKAQ
+146 LADAQKSR

-164 IPEASVSTRKIAN
+164 IPDASVSTRKIAN
-177 AAVIE
+177 GAVID

-189 VTKQKLAAD
+189 VTKQKLANN

-208 GTADYSLQQN
+208 GAADYSLQQN
-218 SCQAIS
+218 SCQVIS

-239 GVRWTAIDF
+239 GVRWKAINF

-269 SIINDNHY
+269 SIINDKHY

-311 AKTIMVYSNPNVG
+311 AKTIMVYSNPAVG
-324 DVDLGDGAHSEGVN
+324 DMDLGDGAHSEGVN

-364 RSTEAFYASHAEG
+364 RETEAFYASHAEG
-377 RDSKAIGLISHAEGN
+377 RGSKATGDVSHAEGLGTY
-392 ATTASGNNSHAEG
+392 AIGDHTHAEG
-405 KDTIAMAGN
+405 QNTHAVGLNA
-414 SHAEGWKSK
+414 HAEGLRGWANG
-423 TSQDALHSHAEGNNT
+423 QHSHAEGVDTVTSNT
-438 TANGVASHAE
+438 AEHAE
-448 GNNTTANGVAS
+448 GKFNK
-459 HAEGSNC
+459 SN
-466 TANKDKSHAEGAST
+466 K
-480 IADGESSHAEGRLS
+480 ADG
-494 VAVGNYSHAEGN
+494 
-506 NTKSKGIASHA
+506 
-517 EGDSTI
+517 
-523 AEMNTC
+523 
-529 HAEGYKTYAKYYRT
+529 
-543 HSEGKITVAIGEGS
+543 
-557 HSEGISLDNIAD
+557 
-569 TDEYK
+569 
-574 PKSIVDM
+574 
-581 LDTYYAAEIAKHS
+581 
-594 EFKSFGAVINNNNNH
+594 SFGSS
-609 KFYKWCKDVIKDKW
+609 
-623 DEYVR
+623 
-628 IIQDGGTGTAPE
+628 G
-640 GLVSM
+640 
-645 AIGYASHVEG
+645 
-655 RDTAANGTG
+655 
-664 AHAEG
+664 
-669 YRTFADADAAH
+669 
-680 VEGICSFAPGRAA
+680 
-693 HAEGTRTTAAGAN
+693 
-706 SHAEGYHTLT
+706 
-716 KNSAEHAQ
+716 
-724 GMYNNSNKGSNTL
+724 NTL
-737 GDALN
+737 HSIGIGTSA
-742 TIFSVGVGKKGD
+742 SD
-754 RKNAFEMMQNGD
+754 RKNASEVMQNGD
-766 AYLLGVGGYDG
+766 VYLLGVGGYDG

-788 VIGALLDIFKPVQVN
+788 VIGALLDTFKPVQIN

-816 ELKAYAAKL
+816 EIKAYAAKL

-859 FNCYAV
+859 FNGYAV
-865 TPEGNFYTLTMN
+865 TPEGNLYTLTMN

-914 TITGAINEVNDKT
+914 TVTGAINEVNDKT
-927 AYVAFTDVTKLS
+927 AHVAFTDVTKLS

-971 GATITIGA
+971 GAAITIGA

-1055 NHSEAQTRGFSYCE
+1055 NHSEALTRGFSYCE

-1105 GITMGCFRKELVEC
+1105 GITMGCFRKELIEC

-1133 SDKEVTYGFF
+1133 SDKEVIYGFF

-1220 SQLNALALQVS
+1220 SQLNALVLQVS
-1231 ALRQTVSALQTEVNA
+1231 ALRQTVSALQAEVNA
-1246 LEG
+1246 LKG

>member
-106 PIRLGVTLWPGKS
+106 PVRPGVTLWPGKS

-146 LADAQKAQ
+146 LADAQKSR

-164 IPEASVSTRKIAN
+164 IPDASVSTRKIAN
-177 AAVIE
+177 GAVID

-189 VTKQKLAAD
+189 VTKQKLANN

-208 GTADYSLQQN
+208 GAADYSLQQN
-218 SCQAIS
+218 SCQVIS

-239 GVRWTAIDF
+239 GVRWKATNF

-269 SIINDNHY
+269 SIINDKHY

-311 AKTIMVYSNPNVG
+311 AKTIMVYSNPAVG
-324 DVDLGDGAHSEGVN
+324 DMDLGDGAHSEGVN

-364 RSTEAFYASHAEG
+364 RETEAFYASHAEG
-377 RDSKAIGLISHAEGN
+377 RGSKATGDVSHAEGLGTY
-392 ATTASGNNSHAEG
+392 AIGDHTHAEG
-405 KDTIAMAGN
+405 QNTHAVGLNA
-414 SHAEGWKSK
+414 HAEGLRGWANG
-423 TSQDALHSHAEGNNT
+423 QHSHAEGVDTVTSNT
-438 TANGVASHAE
+438 AEHAE
-448 GNNTTANGVAS
+448 GKFNK
-459 HAEGSNC
+459 SN
-466 TANKDKSHAEGAST
+466 K
-480 IADGESSHAEGRLS
+480 ADG
-494 VAVGNYSHAEGN
+494 
-506 NTKSKGIASHA
+506 
-517 EGDSTI
+517 
-523 AEMNTC
+523 
-529 HAEGYKTYAKYYRT
+529 
-543 HSEGKITVAIGEGS
+543 
-557 HSEGISLDNIAD
+557 
-569 TDEYK
+569 
-574 PKSIVDM
+574 
-581 LDTYYAAEIAKHS
+581 
-594 EFKSFGAVINNNNNH
+594 SFG
-609 KFYKWCKDVIKDKW
+609 
-623 DEYVR
+623 
-628 IIQDGGTGTAPE
+628 
-640 GLVSM
+640 S
-645 AIGYASHVEG
+645 
-655 RDTAANGTG
+655 
-664 AHAEG
+664 
-669 YRTFADADAAH
+669 
-680 VEGICSFAPGRAA
+680 
-693 HAEGTRTTAAGAN
+693 AG
-706 SHAEGYHTLT
+706 
-716 KNSAEHAQ
+716 
-724 GMYNNSNKGSNTL
+724 NTL
-737 GDALN
+737 HSIGIGTSA
-742 TIFSVGVGKKGD
+742 SD
-754 RKNAFEMMQNGD
+754 RKNAFEVMQNGD
-766 AYLLGVGGYDG
+766 IYLLGVGGYDG
-777 KNPAASKAVQQ
+777 KNPAASKAMQQ
-788 VIGALLDIFKPVQVN
+788 VIGALLDTFKPVQVN

-859 FNCYAV
+859 FNGYAV
-865 TPEGNFYTLTMN
+865 TPEGNLYTLTMN

-914 TITGAINEVNDKT
+914 TVTGAINEVNDKT

-1055 NHSEAQTRGFSYCE
+1055 NHSEALTRGFSYCE

-1105 GITMGCFRKELVEC
+1105 GITMGCFRKELIEC

-1220 SQLNALALQVS
+1220 SQLNALVLQVS

-1246 LEG
+1246 LKG

>member
-106 PIRLGVTLWPGKS
+106 PVRPGVTLWPGKS

-129 VLGVVCPGAV
+129 VFGVVCPGAV

-146 LADAQKAQ
+146 LADAQKSR

-164 IPEASVSTRKIAN
+164 IPDASVSTRKIAN
-177 AAVIE
+177 GAVID

-189 VTKQKLAAD
+189 VTKQKLAKN

-208 GTADYSLQQN
+208 GAADYSLQQN
-218 SCQAIS
+218 SCQVIS

-239 GVRWTAIDF
+239 GVRWKAINF

-269 SIINDNHY
+269 SIINDKHY

-311 AKTIMVYSNPNVG
+311 AKTIMVYSNPAVG
-324 DVDLGDGAHSEGVN
+324 DMDLGDGAHSEGVN

-364 RSTEAFYASHAEG
+364 RETEAFYASHAEG
-377 RDSKAIGLISHAEGN
+377 RGSKATGDVSHAEGLGTY
-392 ATTASGNNSHAEG
+392 AIGDHTHAEG
-405 KDTIAMAGN
+405 QNTHAVGLNA
-414 SHAEGWKSK
+414 HAEGLRGWANG
-423 TSQDALHSHAEGNNT
+423 QHSHAEGVDTVTSNT
-438 TANGVASHAE
+438 AEHAE
-448 GNNTTANGVAS
+448 GKFNK
-459 HAEGSNC
+459 SN
-466 TANKDKSHAEGAST
+466 K
-480 IADGESSHAEGRLS
+480 ADG
-494 VAVGNYSHAEGN
+494 
-506 NTKSKGIASHA
+506 
-517 EGDSTI
+517 
-523 AEMNTC
+523 
-529 HAEGYKTYAKYYRT
+529 
-543 HSEGKITVAIGEGS
+543 
-557 HSEGISLDNIAD
+557 
-569 TDEYK
+569 
-574 PKSIVDM
+574 
-581 LDTYYAAEIAKHS
+581 
-594 EFKSFGAVINNNNNH
+594 SFG
-609 KFYKWCKDVIKDKW
+609 
-623 DEYVR
+623 
-628 IIQDGGTGTAPE
+628 
-640 GLVSM
+640 S
-645 AIGYASHVEG
+645 
-655 RDTAANGTG
+655 
-664 AHAEG
+664 
-669 YRTFADADAAH
+669 
-680 VEGICSFAPGRAA
+680 
-693 HAEGTRTTAAGAN
+693 AG
-706 SHAEGYHTLT
+706 
-716 KNSAEHAQ
+716 
-724 GMYNNSNKGSNTL
+724 NTL
-737 GDALN
+737 HSIGIGTSA
-742 TIFSVGVGKKGD
+742 SD
-754 RKNAFEMMQNGD
+754 RKNAFEVMQNGD

-788 VIGALLDIFKPVQVN
+788 VIGALLDTFKPVQVN

-843 SGSKGFI
+843 SDSKGFI

-859 FNCYAV
+859 FNGYAV
-865 TPEGNFYTLTMN
+865 TPEGNLYTLTMN
-877 ATTGALS
+877 AATGALS

-914 TITGAINEVNDKT
+914 TVTGAINEVNDKT

-1220 SQLNALALQVS
+1220 SQLNALVLQVS
-1231 ALRQTVSALQTEVNA
+1231 ALRQTVTELQTEVNA
-1246 LEG
+1246 LKG

>member
-1 MKYQNFKSDFTS
+1 MKYQHYKSDFSS
-13 VHTFCRQEGDEKKQI
+13 VHRFFRQDGDTNNQV
-28 AVPEHVR
+28 AVPGHVR
-35 LTFFTAER
+35 LRFFTEERLNVFVAER
-43 CGCITI
+43 DGDQ
-49 ERNGVNMTSCSL
+49 MTGCSL

-68 NARVP
+68 TASVP
-73 LSKKSLGTGELFCE
+73 LSRICLGKGELFCE
-87 ISEITTDAEFP
+87 IAEITPDQDFP
-98 DKERIEVT
+98 EQERIEVT

-129 VLGVVCPGAV
+129 VFGVVCPGAV

-146 LADAQKAQ
+146 LADAQKSR

-164 IPEASVSTRKIAN
+164 IPDASVSTRKIAN
-177 AAVIE
+177 GAVIE

-189 VTKQKLAAD
+189 VTKQKLANN

-208 GTADYSLQQN
+208 GAADYSLQQN
-218 SCQAIS
+218 SCQVIS

-239 GVRWTAIDF
+239 GVRWKAINF

-269 SIINDNHY
+269 SIINDKHY

-311 AKTIMVYSNPNVG
+311 AKTIMVYSNPAVG
-324 DVDLGDGAHSEGVN
+324 DMDIGDGAHSEGVN

-364 RSTEAFYASHAEG
+364 RETEAFYASHAEG
-377 RDSKAIGLISHAEGN
+377 RGSKATGDVSHAEGLGTY
-392 ATTASGNNSHAEG
+392 AIGDHTHAEG
-405 KDTIAMAGN
+405 QNTHAVGLNA
-414 SHAEGWKSK
+414 HAEGLRGWANG
-423 TSQDALHSHAEGNNT
+423 QHSHAEGVDTVTSNT
-438 TANGVASHAE
+438 AEHAE
-448 GNNTTANGVAS
+448 GKFNK
-459 HAEGSNC
+459 SN
-466 TANKDKSHAEGAST
+466 K
-480 IADGESSHAEGRLS
+480 ADG
-494 VAVGNYSHAEGN
+494 
-506 NTKSKGIASHA
+506 
-517 EGDSTI
+517 
-523 AEMNTC
+523 
-529 HAEGYKTYAKYYRT
+529 
-543 HSEGKITVAIGEGS
+543 
-557 HSEGISLDNIAD
+557 
-569 TDEYK
+569 
-574 PKSIVDM
+574 
-581 LDTYYAAEIAKHS
+581 
-594 EFKSFGAVINNNNNH
+594 SFGSS
-609 KFYKWCKDVIKDKW
+609 
-623 DEYVR
+623 
-628 IIQDGGTGTAPE
+628 G
-640 GLVSM
+640 
-645 AIGYASHVEG
+645 
-655 RDTAANGTG
+655 
-664 AHAEG
+664 
-669 YRTFADADAAH
+669 
-680 VEGICSFAPGRAA
+680 
-693 HAEGTRTTAAGAN
+693 
-706 SHAEGYHTLT
+706 
-716 KNSAEHAQ
+716 
-724 GMYNNSNKGSNTL
+724 NTL
-737 GDALN
+737 HSIGIGTSA
-742 TIFSVGVGKKGD
+742 SD
-754 RKNAFEMMQNGD
+754 RKNASEVMQNGD
-766 AYLLGVGGYDG
+766 VYLLGVGGYDG

-788 VIGALLDIFKPVQVN
+788 VIGALLDTFKPVQIN

-859 FNCYAV
+859 FNGYAV
-865 TPEGNFYTLTMN
+865 TPEGNLYTLTMN

-891 TVTDALST
+891 TVTDALSA

-914 TITGAINEVNDKT
+914 TVTGAINEVNDKT

-971 GATITIGA
+971 GAAITIGA

-1172 ALVHPAGGTGVAEVP
+1172 ALVHPAGGTGVAAVP

-1220 SQLNALALQVS
+1220 SQLNALVLQVS

-1246 LEG
+1246 LKG

>member
-106 PIRLGVTLWPGKS
+106 PVRPGVTLWPGKS

-146 LADAQKAQ
+146 LADAQKSR

-164 IPEASVSTRKIAN
+164 IPDASVSTRKIAN
-177 AAVIE
+177 GAVID

-189 VTKQKLAAD
+189 VTKQKLANN

-208 GTADYSLQQN
+208 GAADYSLQQN
-218 SCQAIS
+218 SCQVIS

-239 GVRWTAIDF
+239 GVRWKAINF

-269 SIINDNHY
+269 SIINDKHY

-311 AKTIMVYSNPNVG
+311 AKTIMVYSNPAVG
-324 DVDLGDGAHSEGVN
+324 DMDLGDGAHSEGVN

-364 RSTEAFYASHAEG
+364 RETEAFYASHAEG
-377 RDSKAIGLISHAEGN
+377 RGSKATGDVSHAEGLGTY
-392 ATTASGNNSHAEG
+392 AIGDHTHAEG
-405 KDTIAMAGN
+405 QNTHAVGLNA
-414 SHAEGWKSK
+414 HAEGLRGWANG
-423 TSQDALHSHAEGNNT
+423 QHSHAEGVDTVTSNT
-438 TANGVASHAE
+438 AEHAE
-448 GNNTTANGVAS
+448 GKFNK
-459 HAEGSNC
+459 SN
-466 TANKDKSHAEGAST
+466 K
-480 IADGESSHAEGRLS
+480 ADG
-494 VAVGNYSHAEGN
+494 
-506 NTKSKGIASHA
+506 
-517 EGDSTI
+517 
-523 AEMNTC
+523 
-529 HAEGYKTYAKYYRT
+529 
-543 HSEGKITVAIGEGS
+543 
-557 HSEGISLDNIAD
+557 
-569 TDEYK
+569 
-574 PKSIVDM
+574 
-581 LDTYYAAEIAKHS
+581 
-594 EFKSFGAVINNNNNH
+594 SFG
-609 KFYKWCKDVIKDKW
+609 
-623 DEYVR
+623 
-628 IIQDGGTGTAPE
+628 
-640 GLVSM
+640 S
-645 AIGYASHVEG
+645 
-655 RDTAANGTG
+655 
-664 AHAEG
+664 
-669 YRTFADADAAH
+669 
-680 VEGICSFAPGRAA
+680 
-693 HAEGTRTTAAGAN
+693 AG
-706 SHAEGYHTLT
+706 
-716 KNSAEHAQ
+716 
-724 GMYNNSNKGSNTL
+724 NTL
-737 GDALN
+737 HS
-742 TIFSVGVGKKGD
+742 IGVGTSASD
-754 RKNAFEMMQNGD
+754 RKNAFEVMQNGD
-766 AYLLGVGGYDG
+766 AYFIGVGGYDG

-788 VIGALLDIFKPVQVN
+788 VIGALLDTFKPVQVN

-859 FNCYAV
+859 FNGYAV
-865 TPEGNFYTLTMN
+865 TPEGNLYTLTMN
-877 ATTGALS
+877 AATGALS

-914 TITGAINEVNDKT
+914 TVTGAINEVNDKT

-1220 SQLNALALQVS
+1220 SQLNALVLQVS
-1231 ALRQTVSALQTEVNA
+1231 ALRQTVTELQTEVNA
-1246 LEG
+1246 LKG

>member
-13 VHTFCRQEGDEKKQI
+13 VHTFYRQEGDEKKQI

-43 CGCITI
+43 CGCITV

-106 PIRLGVTLWPGKS
+106 PVRPGVTLWPGKS

-146 LADAQKAQ
+146 LADAQKSR

-164 IPEASVSTRKIAN
+164 IPDASVSTRKIAN
-177 AAVIE
+177 GAVID

-189 VTKQKLAAD
+189 VTKQKLANN

-208 GTADYSLQQN
+208 GAADYSLQQN
-218 SCQAIS
+218 SCQVIS

-239 GVRWTAIDF
+239 GVRWKAINF

-269 SIINDNHY
+269 SIINDKHY

-311 AKTIMVYSNPNVG
+311 AKTIMVYSNPAVG
-324 DVDLGDGAHSEGVN
+324 DMDLGDGAHSEGVN

-364 RSTEAFYASHAEG
+364 RETEAFYASHAEG
-377 RDSKAIGLISHAEGN
+377 RGSKATGDVSHAEGLGTY
-392 ATTASGNNSHAEG
+392 AIGDHTHAEG
-405 KDTIAMAGN
+405 QNTHAVGLNA
-414 SHAEGWKSK
+414 HAEGLRGWANG
-423 TSQDALHSHAEGNNT
+423 QHSHAEGVDTVTSNT
-438 TANGVASHAE
+438 AEHAE
-448 GNNTTANGVAS
+448 GKFNK
-459 HAEGSNC
+459 SN
-466 TANKDKSHAEGAST
+466 K
-480 IADGESSHAEGRLS
+480 ADG
-494 VAVGNYSHAEGN
+494 
-506 NTKSKGIASHA
+506 
-517 EGDSTI
+517 
-523 AEMNTC
+523 
-529 HAEGYKTYAKYYRT
+529 
-543 HSEGKITVAIGEGS
+543 
-557 HSEGISLDNIAD
+557 
-569 TDEYK
+569 
-574 PKSIVDM
+574 
-581 LDTYYAAEIAKHS
+581 
-594 EFKSFGAVINNNNNH
+594 SFG
-609 KFYKWCKDVIKDKW
+609 
-623 DEYVR
+623 
-628 IIQDGGTGTAPE
+628 
-640 GLVSM
+640 S
-645 AIGYASHVEG
+645 
-655 RDTAANGTG
+655 
-664 AHAEG
+664 
-669 YRTFADADAAH
+669 
-680 VEGICSFAPGRAA
+680 
-693 HAEGTRTTAAGAN
+693 AG
-706 SHAEGYHTLT
+706 
-716 KNSAEHAQ
+716 
-724 GMYNNSNKGSNTL
+724 NTL
-737 GDALN
+737 HSIGIGTSA
-742 TIFSVGVGKKGD
+742 SD
-754 RKNAFEMMQNGD
+754 RKNAFEIMQNGD

-788 VIGALLDIFKPVQVN
+788 IIGALLDTFKPVQVN

-816 ELKAYAAKL
+816 EIKAYAAKL

-859 FNCYAV
+859 FNGYAV
-865 TPEGNFYTLTMN
+865 TPEGNLYTLTMN

-891 TVTDALST
+891 NVTDALSA

-914 TITGAINEVNDKT
+914 TVTGAINEVNDKT

-988 KGHSHCIIK
+988 KGHSHCIIR

-1172 ALVHPAGGTGVAEVP
+1172 ALVHPSGGTGVAEVP

-1220 SQLNALALQVS
+1220 SQLNALVLQVS

-1246 LEG
+1246 LKG

>member
-87 ISEITTDAEFP
+87 ISEIRTDAEFP

-106 PIRLGVTLWPGKS
+106 PVRPGVTLWPGKS

-146 LADAQKAQ
+146 LADAQKSR

-164 IPEASVSTRKIAN
+164 IPDASVSTRKIAN
-177 AAVIE
+177 GAVID

-189 VTKQKLAAD
+189 VTKQKLANN

-208 GTADYSLQQN
+208 GATDYSLQQN
-218 SCQAIS
+218 SCQVIS

-239 GVRWTAIDF
+239 GVRWKAINF

-269 SIINDNHY
+269 SIINDKHY

-311 AKTIMVYSNPNVG
+311 AKTIMVYSNPAVG
-324 DVDLGDGAHSEGVN
+324 DMDLGDGAHSEGVN

-364 RSTEAFYASHAEG
+364 RETEAFYASHAEG
-377 RDSKAIGLISHAEGN
+377 RGSKATGDVSHAEGLGTY
-392 ATTASGNNSHAEG
+392 AIGDHTHAEG
-405 KDTIAMAGN
+405 QNTHAVGLNA
-414 SHAEGWKSK
+414 HAEGLRGWANG
-423 TSQDALHSHAEGNNT
+423 QHSHAEGVDTVTSNT
-438 TANGVASHAE
+438 AEHAE
-448 GNNTTANGVAS
+448 GKFNK
-459 HAEGSNC
+459 SN
-466 TANKDKSHAEGAST
+466 K
-480 IADGESSHAEGRLS
+480 ADG
-494 VAVGNYSHAEGN
+494 
-506 NTKSKGIASHA
+506 
-517 EGDSTI
+517 
-523 AEMNTC
+523 
-529 HAEGYKTYAKYYRT
+529 
-543 HSEGKITVAIGEGS
+543 
-557 HSEGISLDNIAD
+557 
-569 TDEYK
+569 
-574 PKSIVDM
+574 
-581 LDTYYAAEIAKHS
+581 
-594 EFKSFGAVINNNNNH
+594 SFG
-609 KFYKWCKDVIKDKW
+609 
-623 DEYVR
+623 
-628 IIQDGGTGTAPE
+628 
-640 GLVSM
+640 S
-645 AIGYASHVEG
+645 
-655 RDTAANGTG
+655 
-664 AHAEG
+664 
-669 YRTFADADAAH
+669 
-680 VEGICSFAPGRAA
+680 
-693 HAEGTRTTAAGAN
+693 AG
-706 SHAEGYHTLT
+706 
-716 KNSAEHAQ
+716 
-724 GMYNNSNKGSNTL
+724 NTL
-737 GDALN
+737 HS
-742 TIFSVGVGKKGD
+742 IGVGTSASD
-754 RKNAFEMMQNGD
+754 RKNAFEVMQNGD

-788 VIGALLDIFKPVQVN
+788 IIGALLDTFKPVQVN

-816 ELKAYAAKL
+816 EIKAYAAKL

-859 FNCYAV
+859 FNGYAV
-865 TPEGNFYTLTMN
+865 TPEGNLYTLTMN

-914 TITGAINEVNDKT
+914 TVTGAINEVNDKT

-971 GATITIGA
+971 GAAITIGA

-1055 NHSEAQTRGFSYCE
+1055 NHSEALTRGFSYCE

-1220 SQLNALALQVS
+1220 SQLNALVLQVS
-1231 ALRQTVSALQTEVNA
+1231 ALRQTVTELQTEVNA
-1246 LEG
+1246 LKG

>member
-43 CGCITI
+43 CGCITV

-146 LADAQKAQ
+146 LADAQKSR

-164 IPEASVSTRKIAN
+164 IPDASVSTRKIAN
-177 AAVIE
+177 GAVID

-189 VTKQKLAAD
+189 VTKQKLANN

-208 GTADYSLQQN
+208 GAADYSLQQN
-218 SCQAIS
+218 SCQVIS

-239 GVRWTAIDF
+239 GVRWKAINF

-269 SIINDNHY
+269 SIINDKHY

-311 AKTIMVYSNPNVG
+311 AKTIMVYSNPAVG
-324 DVDLGDGAHSEGVN
+324 DMDLGDGAHSEGVN

-364 RSTEAFYASHAEG
+364 RETEAFYASHAEG
-377 RDSKAIGLISHAEGN
+377 RGSKATGDVSHAEGLGTY
-392 ATTASGNNSHAEG
+392 AIGDHTHAEG
-405 KDTIAMAGN
+405 QNTHAVGLNA
-414 SHAEGWKSK
+414 HAEGLRGWANG
-423 TSQDALHSHAEGNNT
+423 QHSHAEGVDTVTSNT
-438 TANGVASHAE
+438 AEHAE
-448 GNNTTANGVAS
+448 GKFNK
-459 HAEGSNC
+459 SN
-466 TANKDKSHAEGAST
+466 K
-480 IADGESSHAEGRLS
+480 ADG
-494 VAVGNYSHAEGN
+494 
-506 NTKSKGIASHA
+506 
-517 EGDSTI
+517 
-523 AEMNTC
+523 
-529 HAEGYKTYAKYYRT
+529 
-543 HSEGKITVAIGEGS
+543 
-557 HSEGISLDNIAD
+557 
-569 TDEYK
+569 
-574 PKSIVDM
+574 
-581 LDTYYAAEIAKHS
+581 
-594 EFKSFGAVINNNNNH
+594 SFG
-609 KFYKWCKDVIKDKW
+609 
-623 DEYVR
+623 
-628 IIQDGGTGTAPE
+628 
-640 GLVSM
+640 S
-645 AIGYASHVEG
+645 
-655 RDTAANGTG
+655 
-664 AHAEG
+664 
-669 YRTFADADAAH
+669 
-680 VEGICSFAPGRAA
+680 
-693 HAEGTRTTAAGAN
+693 AG
-706 SHAEGYHTLT
+706 
-716 KNSAEHAQ
+716 
-724 GMYNNSNKGSNTL
+724 NTL
-737 GDALN
+737 HSIGIGTSA
-742 TIFSVGVGKKGD
+742 SD
-754 RKNAFEMMQNGD
+754 RKNAFEIMQNGD

-788 VIGALLDIFKPVQVN
+788 IIGALLDTFKPVQVN

-816 ELKAYAAKL
+816 EIKAYAAKL

-859 FNCYAV
+859 FNGYAV
-865 TPEGNFYTLTMN
+865 TPEGNLYTLTMN

-891 TVTDALST
+891 TVTDALSA

-914 TITGAINEVNDKT
+914 TVTGAINEVNDKT

-979 LARTGITAI
+979 LAKTGITAI

-1055 NHSEAQTRGFSYCE
+1055 NHSEALTRGFSYCE

-1220 SQLNALALQVS
+1220 SQLNALVLQVS
-1231 ALRQTVSALQTEVNA
+1231 ALRQTVSALQAEVNA
-1246 LEG
+1246 LKG

>member
-68 NARVP
+68 NACVP

-106 PIRLGVTLWPGKS
+106 PVRPGVTLWPGKS

-129 VLGVVCPGAV
+129 VLGVVCPGAI
-139 RYDTTQN
+139 RYDIAQSLT
-146 LADAQKAQ
+146 DAQKAQ

-164 IPEASVSTRKIAN
+164 IPDASVSTRKIAN
-177 AAVIE
+177 GAVID

-189 VTKQKLAAD
+189 VTKQKLANN

-208 GTADYSLQQN
+208 GAADYSLQQN
-218 SCQAIS
+218 SCQVIS

-239 GVRWTAIDF
+239 GVRWKAINF

-257 ALTAS
+257 ALTAG

-269 SIINDNHY
+269 SIINDKHY

-311 AKTIMVYSNPNVG
+311 AKTIMVYSNPAVG
-324 DVDLGDGAHSEGVN
+324 DMDLGDGAHSEGVN

-364 RSTEAFYASHAEG
+364 RETEAFYASHAEG
-377 RDSKAIGLISHAEGN
+377 RSSKATGDVSHAEGLGTY
-392 ATTASGNNSHAEG
+392 AIGDHTHAEG
-405 KDTIAMAGN
+405 QNTHAVGLNA
-414 SHAEGWKSK
+414 HAEGLRGWANG
-423 TSQDALHSHAEGNNT
+423 QHSHAEGVDTVTSNT
-438 TANGVASHAE
+438 AEHAE
-448 GNNTTANGVAS
+448 GKFNK
-459 HAEGSNC
+459 SN
-466 TANKDKSHAEGAST
+466 K
-480 IADGESSHAEGRLS
+480 ADG
-494 VAVGNYSHAEGN
+494 
-506 NTKSKGIASHA
+506 
-517 EGDSTI
+517 
-523 AEMNTC
+523 
-529 HAEGYKTYAKYYRT
+529 
-543 HSEGKITVAIGEGS
+543 
-557 HSEGISLDNIAD
+557 
-569 TDEYK
+569 
-574 PKSIVDM
+574 
-581 LDTYYAAEIAKHS
+581 
-594 EFKSFGAVINNNNNH
+594 SFG
-609 KFYKWCKDVIKDKW
+609 
-623 DEYVR
+623 
-628 IIQDGGTGTAPE
+628 
-640 GLVSM
+640 S
-645 AIGYASHVEG
+645 
-655 RDTAANGTG
+655 
-664 AHAEG
+664 
-669 YRTFADADAAH
+669 
-680 VEGICSFAPGRAA
+680 
-693 HAEGTRTTAAGAN
+693 AG
-706 SHAEGYHTLT
+706 
-716 KNSAEHAQ
+716 
-724 GMYNNSNKGSNTL
+724 NTL
-737 GDALN
+737 HSIGIGTSA
-742 TIFSVGVGKKGD
+742 SD
-754 RKNAFEMMQNGD
+754 RKNAFEIMQNGD

-788 VIGALLDIFKPVQVN
+788 IIGALLDTFKPVQVN

-816 ELKAYAAKL
+816 EIKAYAAKL

-859 FNCYAV
+859 FNGYAV
-865 TPEGNFYTLTMN
+865 TPEGNLYTLTMN

-914 TITGAINEVNDKT
+914 TVTGAINEVNDKT

-971 GATITIGA
+971 GAAITIGA

-1055 NHSEAQTRGFSYCE
+1055 NHSEALTRGFSYCE

-1220 SQLNALALQVS
+1220 SQLNALVLQVS
-1231 ALRQTVSALQTEVNA
+1231 ALRQTVSALQAEVNA
-1246 LEG
+1246 LKG

>member
-13 VHTFCRQEGDEKKQI
+13 VHTFYRQEGDEKKQI

-68 NARVP
+68 NARVS

-98 DKERIEVT
+98 DKERVEVT
-106 PIRLGVTLWPGKS
+106 PVRPGVTLWPGKS

-146 LADAQKAQ
+146 LADAQKSR

-164 IPEASVSTRKIAN
+164 IPDASVSTRKIAN
-177 AAVIE
+177 GAVID

-189 VTKQKLAAD
+189 VTKQKLANN

-208 GTADYSLQQN
+208 GAADYSLQQN
-218 SCQAIS
+218 SCQVIS

-239 GVRWTAIDF
+239 GVRWKAINF

-269 SIINDNHY
+269 SIINDKHY

-303 IAEDTGDD
+303 IAEDAGDD
-311 AKTIMVYSNPNVG
+311 AKTIMVYSNPAVG
-324 DVDLGDGAHSEGVN
+324 DMDLGDGAHSEGVN

-364 RSTEAFYASHAEG
+364 RETEAFYASHAEG
-377 RDSKAIGLISHAEGN
+377 RGSKATGDVSHAEGLGTY
-392 ATTASGNNSHAEG
+392 AIGDHTHAEG
-405 KDTIAMAGN
+405 QNTHAVGLNA
-414 SHAEGWKSK
+414 HAEGLRGWANG
-423 TSQDALHSHAEGNNT
+423 QHSHAEGVDTVTSNT
-438 TANGVASHAE
+438 AEHAE
-448 GNNTTANGVAS
+448 GKFNK
-459 HAEGSNC
+459 SN
-466 TANKDKSHAEGAST
+466 K
-480 IADGESSHAEGRLS
+480 ADG
-494 VAVGNYSHAEGN
+494 
-506 NTKSKGIASHA
+506 
-517 EGDSTI
+517 
-523 AEMNTC
+523 
-529 HAEGYKTYAKYYRT
+529 
-543 HSEGKITVAIGEGS
+543 
-557 HSEGISLDNIAD
+557 
-569 TDEYK
+569 
-574 PKSIVDM
+574 
-581 LDTYYAAEIAKHS
+581 
-594 EFKSFGAVINNNNNH
+594 SFG
-609 KFYKWCKDVIKDKW
+609 
-623 DEYVR
+623 
-628 IIQDGGTGTAPE
+628 
-640 GLVSM
+640 S
-645 AIGYASHVEG
+645 
-655 RDTAANGTG
+655 
-664 AHAEG
+664 
-669 YRTFADADAAH
+669 
-680 VEGICSFAPGRAA
+680 
-693 HAEGTRTTAAGAN
+693 AG
-706 SHAEGYHTLT
+706 
-716 KNSAEHAQ
+716 
-724 GMYNNSNKGSNTL
+724 NTL
-737 GDALN
+737 HSIGIGTSA
-742 TIFSVGVGKKGD
+742 SD
-754 RKNAFEMMQNGD
+754 RKNAFEIMQNGD

-788 VIGALLDIFKPVQVN
+788 VIGALLDTFKPVQVN

-859 FNCYAV
+859 FNGYAV

-891 TVTDALST
+891 TVTDALSI

-914 TITGAINEVNDKT
+914 TVTGAINEVNDKT

-1055 NHSEAQTRGFSYCE
+1055 NHSEALTRGFSYCE

-1105 GITMGCFRKELVEC
+1105 GITMGCFRKELVDC

-1220 SQLNALALQVS
+1220 SQLNALVLQVS

-1246 LEG
+1246 LKG

>member
-43 CGCITI
+43 CGCITVV
-49 ERNGVNMTSCSL
+49 RNGVNMTSCSL
-61 SEDGMTL
+61 SEDGMIL

-106 PIRLGVTLWPGKS
+106 PVRPGVTLWPGKS

-146 LADAQKAQ
+146 LADAQKSR

-164 IPEASVSTRKIAN
+164 IPDASVSTRKIAN
-177 AAVIE
+177 GAVID

-189 VTKQKLAAD
+189 VTKQKLANN

-208 GTADYSLQQN
+208 GAADYSLQQN
-218 SCQAIS
+218 SCQVIS

-239 GVRWTAIDF
+239 GVRWKAINF

-269 SIINDNHY
+269 SIINDKHY

-311 AKTIMVYSNPNVG
+311 AKTIMVYSNPAVG
-324 DVDLGDGAHSEGVN
+324 DMDLGDGAHSEGVN

-364 RSTEAFYASHAEG
+364 RETEAFYASHAEG
-377 RDSKAIGLISHAEGN
+377 RGSKATGDVSHAEGLGTY
-392 ATTASGNNSHAEG
+392 AIGDHTHAEG
-405 KDTIAMAGN
+405 QNTHAVGLNA
-414 SHAEGWKSK
+414 HAEGLRGWANG
-423 TSQDALHSHAEGNNT
+423 QHSHAEGVDTVTSNT
-438 TANGVASHAE
+438 AEHAE
-448 GNNTTANGVAS
+448 GKFNK
-459 HAEGSNC
+459 SN
-466 TANKDKSHAEGAST
+466 K
-480 IADGESSHAEGRLS
+480 ADG
-494 VAVGNYSHAEGN
+494 
-506 NTKSKGIASHA
+506 
-517 EGDSTI
+517 
-523 AEMNTC
+523 
-529 HAEGYKTYAKYYRT
+529 
-543 HSEGKITVAIGEGS
+543 
-557 HSEGISLDNIAD
+557 
-569 TDEYK
+569 
-574 PKSIVDM
+574 
-581 LDTYYAAEIAKHS
+581 
-594 EFKSFGAVINNNNNH
+594 SFG
-609 KFYKWCKDVIKDKW
+609 
-623 DEYVR
+623 
-628 IIQDGGTGTAPE
+628 
-640 GLVSM
+640 S
-645 AIGYASHVEG
+645 
-655 RDTAANGTG
+655 
-664 AHAEG
+664 
-669 YRTFADADAAH
+669 
-680 VEGICSFAPGRAA
+680 
-693 HAEGTRTTAAGAN
+693 AG
-706 SHAEGYHTLT
+706 
-716 KNSAEHAQ
+716 
-724 GMYNNSNKGSNTL
+724 NTL
-737 GDALN
+737 HS
-742 TIFSVGVGKKGD
+742 IGVGTSASD
-754 RKNAFEMMQNGD
+754 RKNAFEVMQNGD
-766 AYLLGVGGYDG
+766 AYILGVGGYDG

-788 VIGALLDIFKPVQVN
+788 VIGALLDTFKPVQVN

-859 FNCYAV
+859 FNGYAV
-865 TPEGNFYTLTMN
+865 TPEGNLYTLTMN

-914 TITGAINEVNDKT
+914 TVTGAINEVNDKT

-950 GNVTLSSP
+950 RNVTLSSP

-1055 NHSEAQTRGFSYCE
+1055 NHSEALTRGFSYCE

-1220 SQLNALALQVS
+1220 SQLNALVLQVS

-1246 LEG
+1246 LKG

>member
-87 ISEITTDAEFP
+87 IAEITPDQDFP
-98 DKERIEVT
+98 EQERIEVT

-129 VLGVVCPGAV
+129 VFGVVCPGAV

-146 LADAQKAQ
+146 LADAQKSR
-154 ACANIGALRT
+154 ACANIGAMRT
-164 IPEASVSTRKIAN
+164 IPDASVSTRKIAN
-177 AAVIE
+177 GAVIE
-182 KKIADGA
+182 KKIADGS
-189 VTKQKLAAD
+189 VTKQKLAND

-208 GTADYSLQQN
+208 GAADYSLQQN
-218 SCQAIS
+218 SCQVIS

-239 GVRWTAIDF
+239 GVRWKAINF

-269 SIINDNHY
+269 SIINDKHY

-311 AKTIMVYSNPNVG
+311 AKTIMVYSNPAVG
-324 DVDLGDGAHSEGVN
+324 DMDLGDGAHSEGVN

-364 RSTEAFYASHAEG
+364 RETEAFYASHAEG
-377 RDSKAIGLISHAEGN
+377 RGSKATGDVSHAEGLGTY
-392 ATTASGNNSHAEG
+392 AIGDHTHAEG
-405 KDTIAMAGN
+405 QNTHAVGLNA
-414 SHAEGWKSK
+414 HAEGLRGCANG
-423 TSQDALHSHAEGNNT
+423 QHSHAEGVDTVTSNT
-438 TANGVASHAE
+438 AEHAE
-448 GNNTTANGVAS
+448 GKFNK
-459 HAEGSNC
+459 SN
-466 TANKDKSHAEGAST
+466 K
-480 IADGESSHAEGRLS
+480 ADG
-494 VAVGNYSHAEGN
+494 
-506 NTKSKGIASHA
+506 
-517 EGDSTI
+517 
-523 AEMNTC
+523 
-529 HAEGYKTYAKYYRT
+529 
-543 HSEGKITVAIGEGS
+543 
-557 HSEGISLDNIAD
+557 
-569 TDEYK
+569 
-574 PKSIVDM
+574 
-581 LDTYYAAEIAKHS
+581 
-594 EFKSFGAVINNNNNH
+594 SFG
-609 KFYKWCKDVIKDKW
+609 
-623 DEYVR
+623 
-628 IIQDGGTGTAPE
+628 
-640 GLVSM
+640 S
-645 AIGYASHVEG
+645 
-655 RDTAANGTG
+655 
-664 AHAEG
+664 
-669 YRTFADADAAH
+669 
-680 VEGICSFAPGRAA
+680 
-693 HAEGTRTTAAGAN
+693 AG
-706 SHAEGYHTLT
+706 
-716 KNSAEHAQ
+716 
-724 GMYNNSNKGSNTL
+724 NTL
-737 GDALN
+737 HSIGIGTSA
-742 TIFSVGVGKKGD
+742 SD
-754 RKNAFEMMQNGD
+754 RKNAYEIMQNGD

-788 VIGALLDIFKPVQVN
+788 IIGALLDTFKPVQVN

-859 FNCYAV
+859 FNGYAV
-865 TPEGNFYTLTMN
+865 TPEGNLYTLTMN

-891 TVTDALST
+891 TVTDALSA

-914 TITGAINEVNDKT
+914 TVTGAINEVNDKT

-979 LARTGITAI
+979 LAKTGITAI

-1055 NHSEAQTRGFSYCE
+1055 NHSEALTRGFSYCE

-1220 SQLNALALQVS
+1220 SQLNALVLQVS
-1231 ALRQTVSALQTEVNA
+1231 ALRQTVTELQTEVNA
-1246 LEG
+1246 LKG

>member
-106 PIRLGVTLWPGKS
+106 PVRPGVTLWPGKS

-146 LADAQKAQ
+146 LADAQKSR

-164 IPEASVSTRKIAN
+164 IPDASVSTRKIAN
-177 AAVIE
+177 GAVID

-189 VTKQKLAAD
+189 VTKQKLANN

-208 GTADYSLQQN
+208 GATDYSLQQN
-218 SCQAIS
+218 SCQVIS

-239 GVRWTAIDF
+239 GVRWKAINF

-257 ALTAS
+257 ALTAN

-269 SIINDNHY
+269 SIINDKHY

-311 AKTIMVYSNPNVG
+311 AKTIMVYSNPAVG
-324 DVDLGDGAHSEGVN
+324 DMDLGDGAHSEGVN

-364 RSTEAFYASHAEG
+364 RETEAFYASHAEG
-377 RDSKAIGLISHAEGN
+377 RGSKATGDVSHAEGLGTY
-392 ATTASGNNSHAEG
+392 AIGDHTHAEG
-405 KDTIAMAGN
+405 QNTHAVGLNA
-414 SHAEGWKSK
+414 HAEGLRGWANG
-423 TSQDALHSHAEGNNT
+423 QHSHAEGVDTVTSNT
-438 TANGVASHAE
+438 AEHAE
-448 GNNTTANGVAS
+448 GKFNK
-459 HAEGSNC
+459 SN
-466 TANKDKSHAEGAST
+466 K
-480 IADGESSHAEGRLS
+480 ADG
-494 VAVGNYSHAEGN
+494 
-506 NTKSKGIASHA
+506 
-517 EGDSTI
+517 
-523 AEMNTC
+523 
-529 HAEGYKTYAKYYRT
+529 
-543 HSEGKITVAIGEGS
+543 
-557 HSEGISLDNIAD
+557 
-569 TDEYK
+569 
-574 PKSIVDM
+574 
-581 LDTYYAAEIAKHS
+581 
-594 EFKSFGAVINNNNNH
+594 SFG
-609 KFYKWCKDVIKDKW
+609 
-623 DEYVR
+623 
-628 IIQDGGTGTAPE
+628 
-640 GLVSM
+640 S
-645 AIGYASHVEG
+645 
-655 RDTAANGTG
+655 
-664 AHAEG
+664 
-669 YRTFADADAAH
+669 
-680 VEGICSFAPGRAA
+680 
-693 HAEGTRTTAAGAN
+693 AG
-706 SHAEGYHTLT
+706 
-716 KNSAEHAQ
+716 
-724 GMYNNSNKGSNTL
+724 NTL
-737 GDALN
+737 HSIGIGTSA
-742 TIFSVGVGKKGD
+742 SD
-754 RKNAFEMMQNGD
+754 RKNAFEIMQNGD

-788 VIGALLDIFKPVQVN
+788 IIGALLDTFKPVQVN

-816 ELKAYAAKL
+816 EIKAYAAKL

-859 FNCYAV
+859 FNGYAV
-865 TPEGNFYTLTMN
+865 TPEGNLYTLTMN

-914 TITGAINEVNDKT
+914 TVTGAINEVNDKT
-927 AYVAFTDVTKLS
+927 ACVAFTDVTKLS

-1231 ALRQTVSALQTEVNA
+1231 ALRQTVSAPQTEVNA
-1246 LEG
+1246 LKG